1 MANVKVAVRVR
12 PLSKRERA
20 EGGQVIVEVDD
31 KVAKVRNIKVDSRL
45 DSSWDTREKTVAF
58 SFDYCYW
65 SVDPEDPKY
74 ASQEMVFQDLG
85 TSVLSGAFRGY
96 NICLFA
102 YGQTGSGKTYTMM
115 GTPASIGLTPRICE
129 GLFSRK
135 NDYSDQMASCRVKVS
150 FLEIYNERVR
160 DLLKQSDRKKPYT
173 LRVREH
179 PETGPYVQGLTQ
191 HLVTDYK
198 QVVKL
203 LEEGIAKRITA
214 ATHIHNASSR
224 SHAIF
229 TIHYTQAILENNL
242 PSEIA
247 SKINLVDLAG
257 SERADPS
264 YCKDR
269 ITEGANINKSLVT
282 LGIVISTLAQNSQM
296 FSSCQSINSI
306 TSEGE
311 SSHVDSPP
319 SGSSSGSRRPAYI
332 PYRDSILTWLLKDS
346 LGGNSKTIMIATISP
361 ASSSYNETMSTLRYA
376 ANAKNI
382 INKPRVN
389 EDANVKLIREL
400 REEIDRLKTMLMSFE
415 LRNSSPSWSDD
426 RDGNLTELV
435 LQNEMKIEQ
444 LTKDWTSKWTDRKA
458 IMEEYSVDIN
468 KEKAGVTI
476 DSNLPHLMAMDDDIL
491 STGVVLYHLRE
502 GTTKIGRSD
511 SDQDQDIV
519 LQGQWIERNH
529 CLIENHSGVVTLRP
543 VPGARCSV
551 NGSEVS
557 GSCRLSQGALI
568 VLGKSHKFRFNH
580 PAEAAILRLR
590 RSINET
596 PPTLGCG
603 ALDWLNLDG
612 SCINSPH
619 YILSSLYNQKCRNC
633 GENKCSLEPS
643 REIDAVHE
651 EYKQKLRDQEA
662 FHRKQIQRQQLY
674 VEDLKQQILRGQIK
688 AEREL
693 ENDQALINQQIQEN
707 QQWLINEN
715 KRLAALQQQQR
726 EFAVQTEPTLCAE
739 AEVQSTSGLET
750 CLSLLQQNKKRLVQL
765 ELLQRYSLK
774 KAERNIRRKK
784 VKFRLERIVK
794 KQKLLE
800 AKQNLEQLEASC
812 WLSEECVKHSQVPS
826 DNIAVQSSLDHHL
839 QKSEKSLGLSSL
851 QHRHLF
857 CNPYLPQVPSCF
869 SKRESVST
877 LSTSANID
885 QYCKG
890 STKGRFSPVEYLY
903 RSGED
908 ISGSDDHNDE
918 KGVSFSVQRQ
928 LTEKQKSSSIENKEG
943 AEKDSNDSAI
953 MAYIN
958 KHYKKIEKLDD
969 SPGQPGSQNQT
980 SKGSSPDLFKEKDE
994 PKTFITGRRLTKSKV
1009 LGDLSQPAS
1018 SNVAQNRAQVS
1029 NKKIRMDINGKGHR
1043 SSPENFPKQIKRTVY
1058 GNPPSVHRN
1067 QTVKNW
1073 KREANSALPSDEKSL
1088 VEQKEFLMA
1097 ATSVGNL
1104 TKMSSQT
1111 PLSYV
1116 EKKWHSAEMLS
1127 AGVSKTATDV
1137 LGNWQEDDENEIS
1150 DTDSSYSVDSLSCA
1164 YAKAFPEK
1172 LKLEDFDR
1180 NKCPAN
1186 PEDSE
1191 SDDSQMSQDSLI
1203 EKENKAKKQNASQ
1216 FHKLKDHHE
1225 PAKLYKSRTE
1235 NHISSLVVSYA
1246 SRRRLGKTERSFS
1259 LDSLADG
1266 EEMPAEDLVEES
1278 KSDSSDE
1285 MPAEI
1290 FWKLQT
1296 PKLPAIQTEE
1306 DCESKTCDR
1315 DTEGTNLKL
1324 SSSFYLNTKPQ
1335 TASSNACKQLL
1346 KRTKVP
1352 FIEQERS
1359 HERRL
1364 YYTSGNP
1371 LPTNDAWSSCDS
1383 KVDISSPRIT
1393 ASSSHENLEFQ
1404 DAHMCSLSKPELWL
1418 KKDDLK
1424 QSAAEVS
1431 FVSGSQQIHSI
1442 RHSPHRVNQIN
1453 SVFSSDTW
1461 EVPLPETTTVSRTS
1475 ESRWANS
1482 NEDSSLECQNV
1493 MSSFVS
1499 SVGPNSS
1506 FVPTSA
1512 EHDYYEHSRS
1522 HHPEQE
1528 QLGELST
1535 YRSATECAE
1544 TFSCLESTSTADCL
1558 SLVSEKEEN
1567 SLPTT
1572 HPELPKEHTLKKPPF
1587 ISVLPVQIVEQRNGC
1602 VDADL
1607 EEDLLRT
1614 FSKDELDND
1623 YNNLMAK
1630 SSGTDTGSGNAS
1642 VSASA
1647 AECSVGLAHNTTS
1660 TQTSAVKHI
1669 QFGNCGQLFPVQK
1682 IPTGCDEGFFLSDLT
1697 NKNCSLVSSYKLQ
1710 ILAGQ
1715 GEESADTEEFPRS
1728 GESNLETMQ
1737 ETDHEQIPKEVTA
1750 ETDFSSQK
1758 TTYQCHPL
1766 VVASATPIEMSQ
1778 KETICMEIS
1787 TDSLADVVPEVPP
1800 FRDHEDYRS
1809 KDEDLSSLNHYEFK
1823 QKSDSKDYSPECSL
1837 VDSQANSLSQQIS
1850 ENSTLCTD
1858 NIREESS
1865 ESKEHNLLNSQAVVQ
1880 KEFSSKYKNL
1890 VVNEVNYFLLNVNGK
1905 NTKSSPAAICENT
1918 NDFLPESNS
1927 SLFYKVSAKANLFQ
1941 SASETENYDKL
1952 LKHVTRVE
1960 GDCDATSNPT
1970 VESSVTESC
1979 SDVRSGCLCPTCSSK
1994 STGQNN
2000 TAHKTTDISAEFDAP
2015 VLLETET
2022 QNKSLLA
2029 SREEKE
2035 VFFESDCPEDIVHV
2049 EHDANSELGRVFECN
2064 TNASAAI
2071 SPESSYRKKES
2082 KFFKNTETDTEEAM
2096 AHYQNTGTAR
2106 DEEIKKSINNGS
2118 NLEKSALEIKS
2129 RHTESLPDRSVA
2141 QVQSVAE
2148 DRSGKDFKD
2157 ISLTQ
2162 NPKKLTDT
2170 TVCEVHCEFN
2180 TNPCLTHEEVDK
2192 DELQKTGT
2200 GAEHTQESKA
2210 LASFCQKEKSE
2221 KIEIGTYSAELSVA
2235 PKTTPSAV
2243 SSHTTGTNQNTLGFL
2258 DTCKGLLQMNGTTE
2272 NIAETEL
2279 IPKRQGNISAKLDNE
2294 GQINSDHLIEHCV
2307 PNCLPQEDKVN
2318 ECEVTG
2324 SEEQNTMT
2332 STEELVLMRQE
2343 DICTDENV
2351 YFNEQSPVLH
2361 QMSCDRGDEEEILD
2375 QFKIPEMYL
2384 VASKVEP
2391 NTLLE
2396 DNLRYH
2402 YPSEM
2407 SEDGDSADSAT
2418 EIGNA
2423 VDACEYSVDDSVV
2436 IDQYRTEE
2444 RFSSLNRHTYMS
2456 CSVQSPEH
2464 GTSENLNV
2472 NIARKSS
2479 DICELDQLG
2488 SRLVEMAKVD
2498 KQKQIFVENTE
2509 EVELIFLQSLD
2520 ELFPENKGSYQM
2532 THDDSRLNEILRESQ
2547 WMSTSFSG
2555 NNEDISKQ
2563 QSPPSSLKCTEKNQ
2577 EVQDSPCQSVNEP
2590 LHLGGSDDSHLVQDV
2605 PTALKGCTQPSDSSL
2620 GTGAVLPYYETLMGT
2635 EISVGTS
2642 ATANKTGEDEHLP
2655 GQTQSKSAPLLQTR
2669 TMQQRQ
2675 EEESF
2680 VFKNGPDYALSA
2692 QPDNENSSSTPH
2704 SAGGLESGTVVLQ
2717 QRAKGSSFFLEK
2729 IDSYE
2734 DTIQDIKNSYE
2745 EHSMDLMVNKLLK
2758 DCFNSMEDTTQE
2770 VKNTIVPDSLALDTS
2785 NLLSSS
2791 KKEVMEGIG
2800 VGKTHSSLENSTQNV
2815 LQNINTTQKIPHL
2828 GGSSLHDEKTFLRA
2842 SSPTVHSNCENAE
2855 FPDVAGYHHEPTENQ
2870 EHEASE
2876 ECCVDQSSNTV
2887 SEKASEHPHYRK
2899 DFLNYNKN
2907 LGTSEC
2913 SPSLLNCPASSADS
2927 LIVSNGDKG
2936 KNDTVL
2942 SEETKYF
2949 ESESTDL
2956 SVSITFPGISQ
2967 KGDEKE
2973 NSAVA
2978 EATYDQSNKLPEKVA
2993 GTELKEKIV
3002 QGYFQNCGEDRIKE
3016 DKIHE
3021 FSEHCSNTDSVTV
3034 PESHLLTFQSQGRT
3048 GHNDSKSLPSHSA
3061 EDTPPEIP
3069 FQSSKNFSTFNTSSL
3084 LGDSKSLVFSQL
3096 EDSLPDSCLTEK
3108 VSCNSADVC
3117 SVKEDFPQSF
3127 ARVNYSALTAFSEF
3141 PLTADIGRGE
3151 TSTYD
3156 TSHSNILKRSPFVV
3170 LQIQDTQSDK
3180 AVVFDEPVCA
3190 SGSIL
3195 LSLAKENR
3203 HCPVSDIDC
3212 TSYKNS
3218 AVHGDPACGSN
3229 SKKLDS
3235 DTKID
3240 QHHWDKVLPQ
3250 EACNK
3255 HIEKIP
3261 NDNSLLLPSLP
3272 LWDSRKGILIKE
3284 GPMRNTLKR
3293 STEELH
3299 LNIEAEHF
3307 AAKTEQRKTLGR
3319 EPAEKQT
3326 NVSSK
3331 SPNELTGSEVAVL
3344 ENLYP
3349 RDVQVD
3355 PEYTCN
3361 SFSPAYPSYRS
3372 PDARQLY
3379 PTVLGFER
3387 NPADL
3392 QDNCQYV
3399 PADEQTEQ
3407 VPDRTNAD
3415 SRKEILLCKNNICSN
3430 ACSTMGDTI
3439 MRNNTLK
3446 SEILNFSVK
3455 NNETTS
3461 LKFLPENCD
3470 LTPQESKLMKFRSK
3484 RSYST
3489 TRSTKGCK
3497 QSERRSYL
3505 QSHRV
3510 SAPAIAVFSDTEYTL
3525 EASSKADPLL
3535 YSTSKSLQDLN
3546 MSVEPPSPTEDDLYG
3561 IERFSKQESKNFLKV
3576 KSKPRFRQKLPQTKK
3591 FANCDGRNLQNFA
3604 ARSQSSQSLKDCT
3617 SQSPSSLLP
3626 TAHSSVFAEANVH
3639 SKSSSVAQ
3647 CSEGKG
3653 EEVGYQREM
3662 DLFLQDNKDA
3672 MHFRSSDINPY
3683 IHPWQQDGASKIGW
3697 KQYVFGSA
3705 SDVSCNQIPLNME
3718 NRKVMRCSSV
3728 DNGLNSQ
3735 NSPFRSHLSSYAT
3748 AKVLSSTL
3756 SSIEGLQEWDS
3767 VRQDFQS
3774 TYSSDSTK
3782 QYSNLSS
3789 ETLETNSENNTAEL
3803 ENPPAQPRNSSMQ
3816 VDEIVLLYP
3825 SESENPPK
3833 KPPGTTCEQGTQTA
3847 ATGRYKRQRR
3857 HQRSY
3862 TDVSAKREETNRD
3875 LFHQPSSWTSMQN
3888 LSMHLSQLLQNTSEL
3903 LGNLSQQSIID
3914 NEQNAKINQ
3923 KGTEGTVKAIRSD
3936 SCTQTTADVGTQT
3949 EILEKPQSKHE
3960 EKQLEAKMEKE
3971 LRAAQ
3976 AVNVDWK
3983 EIGADTVGEIPKR
3996 KEETPSLEERT
4007 QERTGIKSL
4016 GNSDFHD
4023 SLDSI
4028 LEDSFMHLPHLRK
4041 ISTPISHFQRMSLN
4055 AQQNTAFASTRVS
4068 PLTSSLP
4075 SSGQDSSSC
4084 TVVSSPTN
4092 STSQSPT
4099 SYTQDKRSVNE
4110 TETPAERKFWYKN
4123 TLLVDRAS
4131 SPILTLSASPSSQA
4145 ALSKSVC
4152 PIKEPLGFSS
4162 VASSPLHTQRKLRA
4176 GPQFSMQHHVDNF
4189 SQTETDSESSTSR
4202 EHKSIRKKSGT
4213 FSDKKAAKELSGQDG
4228 SADLEQQHKLRVDT
4242 HTTICAERL
4251 YHSSS
4256 LLEVSGHSEIVTG
4269 DARDQGS
4276 VARSLHCMYVTRAG
4290 RGSSGGIRNEKYAEN
4305 SDTAL
4310 IHNYPSPN
4318 ADLFF
4323 NQKISA
4329 TCSSKTNAGT
4339 SSEPLVEASSLQFHD
4354 FFWKNENSRPPPLS
4368 DVSDVQTSFRDES
4381 TDSVT
4386 GSECDTEIPLS
4397 KNTAFAKPYR
4407 PRSYSLRDLPIH
4419 NKFSNWCGVKSSPPP
4434 LLLGLS
4440 GSMTDLR
4447 SQAEKKPRSTRST
4460 EIEGNYQSCDSRS
4473 REIKRLQRDRA
4484 QIMSGIHLDLHQHPL
4499 TVELTEAKLNYGI
4512 GETDALLRVLQGGTA
4527 DEPGAI
4533 PVKQQLYERHMRA
4546 IETLR
4551 KERVKRLQRY
4561 QRSRS
4566 LSPQKHLSLS
4576 QTLDA
4581 SQRDPDLPSRRRE
4594 YLQQLRRDVVEN
4606 TRVQEPKRRSLQHPS
4621 DIELLLRDYQKARE
4635 ETKTEIARAREKLR
4649 ERAEQEKR
4657 RIREQILSQVQKE
4670 EARLKT
4676 LASTS
4681 TLCTDSSLSLSSGPT
4696 SGYNSSNTATYT
4708 ASNFSSQEGQVSS
4721 GNTLLPRDIRGRS
4734 AVRNSQLYTP
4744 EQLHKD
4750 STFEASS
4757 IQLPLP
4763 SSSTSCRFTHGLT
4776 ISVNSSS
4783 TKGYQDLSKHI
4794 LANAT
4799 TEVMAACSHNL
4810 RNFYMCQA
4818 AAGWKYQCTEKE
4830 VQVYYKVF
4838 PSATR
4843 HGFLGAGVI
4852 ERPLPH
4858 VWGLVRDPGK
4868 RHLYDSSI
4876 NTARI
4881 HKKVTSHIHLEAS
4894 SIQLPLPSSST
4905 SCRFTHGLT
4914 ISVNSSSTKGYQDLS
4929 KHILANAT
4937 TEVMAAC
4944 SHNLRNFYTCQ
4955 AAAGWKYQCTEKEVQ
4970 VYYKVFPSATRHGF
4984 LGAGVIERP
4993 LPHVW
4998 GLVRD
5003 PGKRHLY
5010 DSSINTARIH
5020 KKVTSHIHLVYLVT
5034 DTSLCYL
5041 KQPRDF
5047 CCITVEAKEENLSV
5061 LAIQSVYDASM
5072 PHPCKEAVRGE
5083 ILPSAWILEPD
5094 IVNGREVTRVI
5105 YMAQVDLGAPAI
5117 PARLL
5122 SSMVKRQPLVIA
5134 RLAHLLTA

>member
-1 MANVKVAVRVR
+1 
-12 PLSKRERA
+12 RERA
-20 EGGQVIVEVDD
+20 EGGRVIVEVDD
-31 KVAKVRNIKVDSRL
+31 KVAKVRNIKVDS
-45 DSSWDTREKTVAF
+45 SWDSREKTVSF

-135 NDYSDQMASCRVKVS
+135 DDYSDQMASCRVKVS

-296 FSSCQSINSI
+296 FSSCQSISSI
-306 TSEGE
+306 PSEGE
-311 SSHVDSPP
+311 SGGVDGPP
-319 SGSSSGSRRPAYI
+319 SGGSGGRRPAYI

-400 REEIDRLKTMLMSFE
+400 REEIDRLKAMLMSFE

-426 RDGNLTELV
+426 RDGNLTERV

-529 CLIENHSGVVTLRP
+529 CLIENQGGIVTLRP

-557 GSCRLSQGALI
+557 GSCRLSQGALV

-596 PPTLGCG
+596 PPTLSCG

-619 YILSSLYNQKCRNC
+619 YILSSLYK
-633 GENKCSLEPS
+633 KPI

-688 AEREL
+688 AEQEL

-726 EFAVQTEPTLCAE
+726 EFAVQTESTLCAE
-739 AEVQSTSGLET
+739 AEVQSIPGLET

-774 KAERNIRRKK
+774 KAERSIRRKK

-812 WLSEECVKHSQVPS
+812 WLSEECVKQPQALS
-826 DNIAVQSSLDHHL
+826 DNIAVWSSLDHHL
-839 QKSEKSLGLSSL
+839 QKRQKSLGSSSS

-857 CNPYLPQVPSCF
+857 CDSYLPQVP
-869 SKRESVST
+869 RVL
-877 LSTSANID
+877 LSTSPNTD
-885 QYCKG
+885 QHCKG
-890 STKGRFSPVEYLY
+890 GTTGRLSPVEYLY
-903 RSGED
+903 RSGKD
-908 ISGSDDHNDE
+908 ISGSDDLNDE
-918 KGVSFSVQRQ
+918 KGISFSIQRQ
-928 LTEKQKSSSIENKEG
+928 LTEKNKTSSIENKKG

-958 KHYKKIEKLDD
+958 KKYKKIEKLDD
-969 SPGQPGSQNQT
+969 SPGQAGSQNQT
-980 SKGSSPDLFKEKDE
+980 SKGSSPDLFIEKDE
-994 PKTFITGRRLTKSKV
+994 PKTFITGRRMTKSKV

-1018 SNVAQNRAQVS
+1018 SNVAQNR
-1029 NKKIRMDINGKGHR
+1029 
-1043 SSPENFPKQIKRTVY
+1043 ENFPKQMKKTVY
-1058 GNPPSVHRN
+1058 GNPPSLHLN

-1073 KREANSALPSDEKSL
+1073 KREENSVLPSHEKSS

-1104 TKMSSQT
+1104 TKMNSQT

-1116 EKKWHSAEMLS
+1116 EKKWHSAEILS

-1164 YAKAFPEK
+1164 YAKALPDK

-1180 NKCPAN
+1180 NKCLAN

-1203 EKENKAKKQNASQ
+1203 EKENKAKKRNTSQ
-1216 FHKLKDHHE
+1216 FHKLKAHHE
-1225 PAKLYKSRTE
+1225 PAKLFKSRTE
-1235 NHISSLVVSYA
+1235 NHISSLVTSYA
-1246 SRRRLGKTERSFS
+1246 SHRRLGKAERSFS

-1266 EEMPAEDLVEES
+1266 EEMPVEDLVEES

-1285 MPAEI
+1285 VPAEI

-1296 PKLPAIQTEE
+1296 PKLPATQIEE
-1306 DCESKTCDR
+1306 DHESKTCDR
-1315 DTEGTNLKL
+1315 DTEGTNCDVKL

-1346 KRTKVP
+1346 KGAKVS
-1352 FIEQERS
+1352 FVEQERS
-1359 HERRL
+1359 LDRRL
-1364 YYTSGNP
+1364 YYASGNP
-1371 LPTNDAWSSCDS
+1371 LLADDAWSSCDS
-1383 KVDISSPRIT
+1383 KVDTSNPRIT

-1404 DAHMCSLSKPELWL
+1404 DAHLCSLSKPELWL

-1431 FVSGSQQIHSI
+1431 FVSGSKQIHSI
-1442 RHSPHRVNQIN
+1442 THSPHLVNQIN
-1453 SVFSSDTW
+1453 SVFSSDTL
-1461 EVPLPETTTVSRTS
+1461 EVPLPETTTASGTS
-1475 ESRWANS
+1475 ENGSLNKVFKGWTNS
-1482 NEDSSLECQNV
+1482 NENSSLESQNV

-1499 SVGPNSS
+1499 SVGSSSS

-1512 EHDYYEHSRS
+1512 DHDYHEHSRS
-1522 HHPEQE
+1522 QHPEQE

-1535 YRSATECAE
+1535 YRSATECAG
-1544 TFSCLESTSTADCL
+1544 TFSCLESSSTADCL
-1558 SLVSEKEEN
+1558 SLVSKKEES

-1572 HPELPKEHTLKKPPF
+1572 HPELPKNHTLKKTPF

-1607 EEDLLRT
+1607 EDDLVRS

-1623 YNNLMAK
+1623 YNNLMTK
-1630 SSGTDTGSGNAS
+1630 SSVTDSSSGSAS
-1642 VSASA
+1642 VSAPA
-1647 AECSVGLAHNTTS
+1647 AECSMGLAHNMAS

-1682 IPTGCDEGFFLSDLT
+1682 IPTCCDEGFFLSDL

-1710 ILAGQ
+1710 TVAGQ
-1715 GEESADTEEFPRS
+1715 GAESADTEELPRS

-1737 ETDHEQIPKEVTA
+1737 ETDHEQTPAEVTA

-1766 VVASATPIEMSQ
+1766 VVAVSASYDQSATPIEMPQ
-1778 KETICMEIS
+1778 KERICMEIS
-1787 TDSLADVVPEVPP
+1787 TDSLADIVPEVPS
-1800 FRDHEDYRS
+1800 FSDHEEYVS
-1809 KDEDLSSLNHYEFK
+1809 KDEGLSSLNHYEFK
-1823 QKSDSKDYSPECSL
+1823 CKPDSKDYSPDCALADNQTSC
-1837 VDSQANSLSQQIS
+1837 LSQQIS
-1850 ENSTLCTD
+1850 ENYTLCTD
-1858 NIREESS
+1858 NIREVSRK
-1865 ESKEHNLLNSQAVVQ
+1865 SKEHNVLNSQAVVQ
-1880 KEFSSKYKNL
+1880 KEFSPKYKTPA
-1890 VVNEVNYFLLNVNGK
+1890 VNEVGYFLLNVNGK
-1905 NTKSSPAAICENT
+1905 NTESFPAAICENI

-1927 SLFYKVSAKANLFQ
+1927 SLFYKVSTKGNIFQ

-1952 LKHVTRVE
+1952 LQHVTVVK
-1960 GDCDATSNPT
+1960 GDCDATSNLT
-1970 VESSVTESC
+1970 VEVSVTESC
-1979 SDVRSGCLCPTCSSK
+1979 SDAHSGCLCPTCSSK
-1994 STGQNN
+1994 STGQKN
-2000 TAHKTTDISAEFDAP
+2000 TTHKMTDISAEFNASI
-2015 VLLETET
+2015 LLESET
-2022 QNKSLLA
+2022 HNKSLIE

-2035 VFFESDCPEDIVHV
+2035 AFFESDCPEDIIRV
-2049 EHDANSELGRVFECN
+2049 EHDANTELGRVFECN

-2071 SPESSYRKKES
+2071 SQEDSSYENKES
-2082 KFFKNTETDTEEAM
+2082 KFFRNKEMDTEEAM
-2096 AHYQNTGTAR
+2096 APYQNTGTAR
-2106 DEEIKKSINNGS
+2106 DEEIIKQINNTSLSEYRDSQDSSYENKESKFFRNKEMDTEEAMAPYQNTGTARDEEIIKQINNTS
-2118 NLEKSALEIKS
+2118 NLEKSALEKCIKS
-2129 RHTESLPDRSVA
+2129 RHTESLPDRPPA
-2141 QVQSVAE
+2141 QVQSVSE

-2162 NPKKLTDT
+2162 NPKKPTDMAA
-2170 TVCEVHCEFN
+2170 CEVLCEFN
-2180 TNPCLTHEEVDK
+2180 TNLCLTHEEVDK
-2192 DELQKTGT
+2192 DELQEAGT

-2210 LASFCQKEKSE
+2210 LEHSGSQLETSNFGQKEKSE
-2221 KIEIGTYSAELSVA
+2221 KIEAGIYSTELSVA
-2235 PKTTPSAV
+2235 PKTTPSPV
-2243 SSHTTGTNQNTLGFL
+2243 CSHTT
-2258 DTCKGLLQMNGTTE
+2258 
-2272 NIAETEL
+2272 
-2279 IPKRQGNISAKLDNE
+2279 AKLENE
-2294 GQINSDHLIEHCV
+2294 GQINSNNLIEHCI
-2307 PNCLPQEDKVN
+2307 PNCLPQEGKVN

-2324 SEEQNTMT
+2324 SEEQITMT
-2332 STEELVLMRQE
+2332 NTEELVIMRQE
-2343 DICTDENV
+2343 DLCT
-2351 YFNEQSPVLH
+2351 
-2361 QMSCDRGDEEEILD
+2361 
-2375 QFKIPEMYL
+2375 
-2384 VASKVEP
+2384 
-2391 NTLLE
+2391 E
-2396 DNLRYH
+2396 DDSRCH
-2402 YPSEM
+2402 DPSEM
-2407 SEDGDSADSAT
+2407 SEDGDSVDSAT
-2418 EIGNA
+2418 EIGN
-2423 VDACEYSVDDSVV
+2423 VDACEYSVDDNAG
-2436 IDQYRTEE
+2436 IDQYRTEQK
-2444 RFSSLNRHTYMS
+2444 FTSVGRHRYMS
-2456 CSVQSPEH
+2456 CSVQSLEH
-2464 GTSENLNV
+2464 STSENLNV
-2472 NIARKSS
+2472 GINRKSS
-2479 DICELDQLG
+2479 DICELDQVG
-2488 SRLVEMAKVD
+2488 SRAEEEKVQLLKLVEMAKAD

-2509 EVELIFLQSLD
+2509 EEIMKTLASNKIHQHHRTVQKKNKNCKTPHASLPIC
-2520 ELFPENKGSYQM
+2520 LY
-2532 THDDSRLNEILRESQ
+2532 ILE
-2547 WMSTSFSG
+2547 
-2555 NNEDISKQ
+2555 E
-2563 QSPPSSLKCTEKNQ
+2563 
-2577 EVQDSPCQSVNEP
+2577 
-2590 LHLGGSDDSHLVQDV
+2590 DV
-2605 PTALKGCTQPSDSSL
+2605 PTALKGCTKPSNSNL
-2620 GTGAVLPYYETLMGT
+2620 GTGAVLPYYKTLMES
-2635 EISVGTS
+2635 EIGVDTSV
-2642 ATANKTGEDEHLP
+2642 TASKIEDEHLP
-2655 GQTQSKSAPLLQTR
+2655 GKTQSRSVALLQTR

-2675 EEESF
+2675 EEESS
-2680 VFKNGPDYALSA
+2680 VFKNGPDYPISV
-2692 QPDNENSSSTPH
+2692 QPVNENSSFTPY
-2704 SAGGLESGTVVLQ
+2704 SAGGLESGTLVLQ
-2717 QRAKGSSFFLEK
+2717 QRAEGSSFSLEK
-2729 IDSYE
+2729 LDSSE
-2734 DTIQDIKNSYE
+2734 DIIQDTNNAYE

-2758 DCFNSMEDTTQE
+2758 DCLNSIENTAQE
-2770 VKNTIVPDSLALDTS
+2770 VKDAVVPDSLALDTL

-2791 KKEVMEGIG
+2791 EKEEIDSALSEGLD
-2800 VGKTHSSLENSTQNV
+2800 KSSKEN
-2815 LQNINTTQKIPHL
+2815 
-2828 GGSSLHDEKTFLRA
+2828 
-2842 SSPTVHSNCENAE
+2842 
-2855 FPDVAGYHHEPTENQ
+2855 
-2870 EHEASE
+2870 
-2876 ECCVDQSSNTV
+2876 
-2887 SEKASEHPHYRK
+2887 PHY
-2899 DFLNYNKN
+2899 
-2907 LGTSEC
+2907 S
-2913 SPSLLNCPASSADS
+2913 S

-2936 KNDTVL
+2936 KNGIVL

-2956 SVSITFPGISQ
+2956 NVSATFPGVSQ
-2967 KGDEKE
+2967 KGDGKE
-2973 NSAVA
+2973 NNSAVA
-2978 EATYDQSNKLPEKVA
+2978 EATYAQSNKLPEKVV

-3002 QGYFQNCGEDRIKE
+3002 QGYFQNCGDTKE

-3021 FSEHCSNTDSVTV
+3021 FSEHCSNTNSVTI
-3034 PESHLLTFQSQGRT
+3034 PESGLLTFQSQGQT
-3048 GHNDSKSLPSHSA
+3048 GQDQSKAPPSHSA
-3061 EDTPPEIP
+3061 EDTPPGTA
-3069 FQSSKNFSTFNTSSL
+3069 FQSSKSFGTFNTSSL
-3084 LGDSKSLVFSQL
+3084 LGDSESPVFSQL
-3096 EDSLPDSCLTEK
+3096 EDSLQDSCLTEK
-3108 VSCNSADVC
+3108 ASCNSADVC
-3117 SVKEDFPQSF
+3117 SVKEGHLPQSF
-3127 ARVNYSALTAFSEF
+3127 ARVNYPALTAFSEF
-3141 PLTADIGRGE
+3141 PLTADIGHGE
-3151 TSTYD
+3151 ISTCD
-3156 TSHSNILKRSPFVV
+3156 TSHSNILKQSPFAV

-3203 HCPVSDIDC
+3203 HFPMSDINC
-3212 TSYKNS
+3212 ISYENS
-3218 AVHGDPACGSN
+3218 ALDEGAAYGSN
-3229 SKKLDS
+3229 SKKPYS

-3240 QHHWDKVLPQ
+3240 QHHWDKVPPQ
-3250 EACNK
+3250 DACNK
-3255 HIEKIP
+3255 HIQKIP
-3261 NDNSLLLPSLP
+3261 NDDSLFLPSLP
-3272 LWDSRKGILIKE
+3272 FWDTRRAIPIKE
-3284 GPMRNTLKR
+3284 GQMRNILNESK
-3293 STEELH
+3293 EELH
-3299 LNIEAEHF
+3299 SNIEAEHF
-3307 AAKTEQRKTLGR
+3307 TIKTEQRKTLSR
-3319 EPAEKQT
+3319 EPAEKQ
-3326 NVSSK
+3326 
-3331 SPNELTGSEVAVL
+3331 P
-3344 ENLYP
+3344 YH
-3349 RDVQVD
+3349 
-3355 PEYTCN
+3355 
-3361 SFSPAYPSYRS
+3361 
-3372 PDARQLY
+3372 
-3379 PTVLGFER
+3379 TVLGFER

-3399 PADEQTEQ
+3399 PAGEQIEQ
-3407 VPDRTNAD
+3407 VPDRTYTGG
-3415 SRKEILLCKNNICSN
+3415 RKEILLCKNNSCPSIDSPAADAGTDTCS
-3430 ACSTMGDTI
+3430 AMGDTI

-3446 SEILNFSVK
+3446 SGGLNFSVK
-3455 NNETTS
+3455 SNETTS
-3461 LKFLPENCD
+3461 IKFLPENHD
-3470 LTPQESKLMKFRSK
+3470 STSQESKFM
-3484 RSYST
+3484 
-3489 TRSTKGCK
+3489 
-3497 QSERRSYL
+3497 

-3525 EASSKADPLL
+3525 EASSKADPVL
-3535 YSTSKSLQDLN
+3535 YSASKSLQDLN
-3546 MSVEPPSPTEDDLYG
+3546 MSVEPPSPTEDDFYG
-3561 IERFSKQESKNFLKV
+3561 IERFSKQESKDFLQV
-3576 KSKPRFRQKLPQTKK
+3576 KSKPRFQQKKAQTKK
-3591 FANCDGRNLQNFA
+3591 LASCDPKNLQNFA
-3604 ARSQSSQSLKDCT
+3604 ARSQSIQSLKDCT
-3617 SQSPSSLLP
+3617 SQSPSPSLP
-3626 TAHSSVFAEANVH
+3626 TACSTVCAEANVH

-3653 EEVGYQREM
+3653 EEAGYRTES
-3662 DLFLQDNKDA
+3662 DLFLQDNKDV

-3683 IHPWQQDGASKIGW
+3683 IHPWQQDGACKIGW

-3705 SDVSCNQIPLNME
+3705 SDVSSNQIPLNME

-3774 TYSSDSTK
+3774 ACSSDSTK
-3782 QYSNLSS
+3782 QYSNISS

-3803 ENPPAQPRNSSMQ
+3803 ENPSAQPGNSSMQ

-3825 SESENPPK
+3825 SESEKSSK
-3833 KPPGTTCEQGTQTA
+3833 KPPGITCEQGTQTA
-3847 ATGRYKRQRR
+3847 TTGRYKRQRR

-3862 TDVSAKREETNRD
+3862 TDVSAKKEETNRD
-3875 LFHQPSSWTSMQN
+3875 LFHQPSSWTSVQN

-3914 NEQNAKINQ
+3914 NETNAKINQ
-3923 KGTEGTVKAIRSD
+3923 KGTEGAVKAIRSD

-3960 EKQLEAKMEKE
+3960 EKQI
-3971 LRAAQ
+3971 
-3976 AVNVDWK
+3976 VNVDWK
-3983 EIGADTVGEIPKR
+3983 GIGADTVGEIPKR
-3996 KEETPSLEERT
+3996 KEETSSLEERT
-4007 QERTGIKSL
+4007 QEQTGMKNL

-4028 LEDSFMHLPHLRK
+4028 LEDSFMHLPCLLK
-4041 ISTPISHFQRMSLN
+4041 TSTPTLLSQKTSLN
-4055 AQQNTAFASTRVS
+4055 AQQNIAFAGTRAS

-4075 SSGQDSSSC
+4075 SSGQDGSSC

-4131 SPILTLSASPSSQA
+4131 SPILTLSASPSSQIA
-4145 ALSKSVC
+4145 FSKSVC
-4152 PIKEPLGFSS
+4152 PNKEPLGYSS

-4176 GPQFSMQHHVDNF
+4176 GPQFSMQHHVDSF

-4202 EHKSIRKKSGT
+4202 EHKSIRKKPGT
-4213 FSDKKAAKELSGQDG
+4213 FSDKKAAKEPLGQDG
-4228 SADLEQQHKLRVDT
+4228 SKGLEQQHSLRVDT

-4256 LLEVSGHSEIVTG
+4256 MLEVSGHSAVVTG
-4269 DARDQGS
+4269 DVRDQGS
-4276 VARSLHCMYVTRAG
+4276 VAHSLHCMYVTRGG
-4290 RGSSGGIRNEKYAEN
+4290 RGSSG
-4305 SDTAL
+4305 
-4310 IHNYPSPN
+4310 
-4318 ADLFF
+4318 
-4323 NQKISA
+4323 
-4329 TCSSKTNAGT
+4329 KTNAGT

-4354 FFWKNENSRPPPLS
+4354 FFWKNENSCPPPVS
-4368 DVSDVQTSFRDES
+4368 DASDVQTSFREDS

-4397 KNTAFAKPYR
+4397 RNTTPAKPHR

-4440 GSMTDLR
+4440 GSVTDLR
-4447 SQAEKKPRSTRST
+4447 SQAEKKPRSSRST
-4460 EIEGNYQSCDSRS
+4460 EME
-4473 REIKRLQRDRA
+4473 ERA
-4484 QIMSGIHLDLHQHPL
+4484 QIMSSIHLDLHQHPL

-4512 GETDALLRVLQGGTA
+4512 GETDALLRVLQRGAA

-4533 PVKQQLYERHMRA
+4533 PVKQQLYERHMRT

-4581 SQRDPDLPSRRRE
+4581 SQRDLDLPSRRRE
-4594 YLQQLRRDVVEN
+4594 YLQKLRRDVVEN
-4606 TRVQEPKRRSLQHPS
+4606 TRVQEPKRRSVQHPS
-4621 DIELLLRDYQKARE
+4621 DIELLLRDYQRARE
-4635 ETKTEIARAREKLR
+4635 ETKTEIARARDKLR

-4657 RIREQILSQVQKE
+4657 RIREQIFSQLQKE

-4708 ASNFSSQEGQVSS
+4708 FVFPTSNGRSHFCTFLNQVSS
-4721 GNTLLPRDIRGRS
+4721 GNTLVSRDARGRS
-4734 AVRNSQLYTP
+4734 AVRNSQLFTL
-4744 EQLHKD
+4744 EQLHKA
-4750 STFEASS
+4750 STG
-4757 IQLPLP
+4757 
-4763 SSSTSCRFTHGLT
+4763 TSCRFTHGLT

-4810 RNFYMCQA
+4810 RN
-4818 AAGWKYQCTEKE
+4818 
-4830 VQVYYKVF
+4830 
-4838 PSATR
+4838 
-4843 HGFLGAGVI
+4843 L
-4852 ERPLPH
+4852 
-4858 VWGLVRDPGK
+4858 
-4868 RHLYDSSI
+4868 
-4876 NTARI
+4876 
-4881 HKKVTSHIHLEAS
+4881 
-4894 SIQLPLPSSST
+4894 
-4905 SCRFTHGLT
+4905 
-4914 ISVNSSSTKGYQDLS
+4914 
-4929 KHILANAT
+4929 
-4937 TEVMAAC
+4937 
-4944 SHNLRNFYTCQ
+4944 YTCQ
-4955 AAAGWKYQCTEKEVQ
+4955 AAAGWKYQCTEEEVQ
-4970 VYYKVFPSATRHGF
+4970 VYYKVFPSATKHGF

-4993 LPHVW
+4993 LPCVW

-5094 IVNGREVTRVI
+5094 IVNGREITRVI

-5122 SSMVKRQPLVIA
+5122 SSMAKRQPLVIA
-5134 RLAHLLTA
+5134 RLAHLLSA

>member
-20 EGGQVIVEVDD
+20 EGGRVIVEVDD

-45 DSSWDTREKTVAF
+45 DSSWDSREKTVAF

-96 NICLFA
+96 NICLLA

-135 NDYSDQMASCRVKVS
+135 DDYSDQMASCRVKVS

-296 FSSCQSINSI
+296 FSSCQSINTL

-319 SGSSSGSRRPAYI
+319 SGSSSGGTRRPAYI

-426 RDGNLTELV
+426 KDGNLTELV

-529 CLIENHSGVVTLRP
+529 CLIDNHCGIVTLRP
-543 VPGARCSV
+543 GPGARCSV
-551 NGSEVS
+551 NGCEVA
-557 GSCRLSQGALI
+557 GSCRLSQGALV

-596 PPTLGCG
+596 PPTMSYG

-619 YILSSLYNQKCRNC
+619 YILSSLYNKKCRNC
-633 GENKCSLEPS
+633 EENKCSLEP

-651 EYKQKLRDQEA
+651 EYKQKLRDQED
-662 FHRKQIQRQQLY
+662 FHRKQIQLQQLY

-739 AEVQSTSGLET
+739 AEVQSTTGLET

-812 WLSEECVKHSQVPS
+812 WLSEECVKQSQALS

-839 QKSEKSLGLSSL
+839 QKRQKLLGSSSL

-857 CNPYLPQVPSCF
+857 CDSYLAQVPSCF
-869 SKRESVST
+869 SKRESVSK
-877 LSTSANID
+877 LSTSPNVD

-890 STKGRFSPVEYLY
+890 STTERLSPVEYLY
-903 RSGED
+903 RSGKD
-908 ISGSDDHNDE
+908 ISGSDDLNDG
-918 KGVSFSVQRQ
+918 KGISFSVQRQ
-928 LTEKQKSSSIENKEG
+928 LTEKQKTSSIENKKG
-943 AEKDSNDSAI
+943 GEKYSNDSTI

-958 KHYKKIEKLDD
+958 KNCKKMEKLDD
-969 SPGQPGSQNQT
+969 SPGQAGSQNQT

-994 PKTFITGRRLTKSKV
+994 PKTFITGRRMTKSKV
-1009 LGDLSQPAS
+1009 LGDSSQPAS
-1018 SNVAQNRAQVS
+1018 SNVAQNKSQVS

-1043 SSPENFPKQIKRTVY
+1043 SSPENFPKQIKKTAY
-1058 GNPPSVHRN
+1058 GNPPSVHLN

-1073 KREANSALPSDEKSL
+1073 RREANSALPSHEKSS
-1088 VEQKEFLMA
+1088 VEEKEFLMA

-1104 TKMSSQT
+1104 TKMNSQT

-1127 AGVSKTATDV
+1127 AGVPKTATDM

-1180 NKCPAN
+1180 NKCLAN

-1203 EKENKAKKQNASQ
+1203 EKENKAKKQNTSQ
-1216 FHKLKDHHE
+1216 IHKLKAHHE

-1235 NHISSLVVSYA
+1235 NHISSLVTSYA
-1246 SRRRLGKTERSFS
+1246 SRRRLGKAERSFS

-1296 PKLPAIQTEE
+1296 PKLPAIQIEE
-1306 DCESKTCDR
+1306 NHESKTCNR
-1315 DTEGTNLKL
+1315 DTEGTNYDLKL
-1324 SSSFYLNTKPQ
+1324 SSSFYLNTNLQ
-1335 TASSNACKQLL
+1335 TASSNACKPLL
-1346 KRTKVP
+1346 KGTELSFV
-1352 FIEQERS
+1352 EQERS
-1359 HERRL
+1359 PERRL
-1364 YYTSGNP
+1364 YYASGNP
-1371 LPTNDAWSSCDS
+1371 LLTNDAWSSCDS
-1383 KVDISSPRIT
+1383 KIDISSPRIT

-1404 DAHMCSLSKPELWL
+1404 DAHLCSSSKPELWL

-1442 RHSPHRVNQIN
+1442 THTPHHVIQIN
-1453 SVFSSDTW
+1453 SVFSSDTL
-1461 EVPLPETTTVSRTS
+1461 EVPLPETTAIRTS
-1475 ESRWANS
+1475 ESGSLNKILKGWTNS
-1482 NEDSSLECQNV
+1482 NENSSLESPNIKF
-1493 MSSFVS
+1493 SFAS
-1499 SVGPNSS
+1499 SVGPSSS
-1506 FVPTSA
+1506 FIPSSA

-1528 QLGELST
+1528 QLGQLST
-1535 YRSATECAE
+1535 YRPPTECAQ

-1558 SLVSEKEEN
+1558 SPVSKKEEN
-1567 SLPTT
+1567 SVT
-1572 HPELPKEHTLKKPPF
+1572 ELP
-1587 ISVLPVQIVEQRNGC
+1587 VQRNGC
-1602 VDADL
+1602 VDTDL
-1607 EEDLLRT
+1607 EDDLFQT

-1623 YNNLMAK
+1623 YNNLMTK
-1630 SSGTDTGSGNAS
+1630 SSVTDSGSGNAP
-1642 VSASA
+1642 VSEPA
-1647 AECSVGLAHNTTS
+1647 AECSMGLARDMTS

-1669 QFGNCGQLFPVQK
+1669 QFGNCRQLFSVQK
-1682 IPTGCDEGFFLSDLT
+1682 IPTCCDEGFFLSDLT
-1697 NKNCSLVSSYKLQ
+1697 NKSCSLVSSYKLQ
-1710 ILAGQ
+1710 MLAEHGA
-1715 GEESADTEEFPRS
+1715 ESADTEEPPRS
-1728 GESNLETMQ
+1728 GESNLKTMQ
-1737 ETDHEQIPKEVTA
+1737 ETDHEQIPAEVTA
-1750 ETDFSSQK
+1750 DTDFSSQK

-1766 VVASATPIEMSQ
+1766 VVAASASYDQSATPIEMCQ
-1778 KETICMEIS
+1778 KERICMEIS
-1787 TDSLADVVPEVPP
+1787 TDSLADIVPEVPSL
-1800 FRDHEDYRS
+1800 RDHEDYVL
-1809 KDEDLSSLNHYEFK
+1809 KDEDLSSVNHYEFK
-1823 QKSDSKDYSPECSL
+1823 HKPHSKDNPPECAL
-1837 VDSQANSLSQQIS
+1837 ADSQMCCLSQQIS

-1858 NIREESS
+1858 NIREESI
-1865 ESKEHNLLNSQAVVQ
+1865 ESKEHNALNSQAVLQ
-1880 KEFSSKYKNL
+1880 EEFSSKYENL
-1890 VVNEVNYFLLNVNGK
+1890 VVNEVSYFLLNVNGK
-1905 NTKSSPAAICENT
+1905 NTKSFPAAISENT
-1918 NDFLPESNS
+1918 KFLPESNS
-1927 SLFYKVSAKANLFQ
+1927 SLFYKVSTKANLFQ
-1941 SASETENYDKL
+1941 SACETENCDKL
-1952 LKHVTRVE
+1952 SEHVTIVK
-1960 GDCDATSNPT
+1960 GDCDTTSNLT
-1970 VESSVTESC
+1970 VEVGVTKSC
-1979 SDVRSGCLCPTCSSK
+1979 SDVHSGCLCPTCSSK
-1994 STGQNN
+1994 STGQKN
-2000 TAHKTTDISAEFDAP
+2000 TTHKTTDISAEFDAS
-2015 VLLETET
+2015 VLLETDR
-2022 QNKSLLA
+2022 QNKSLPV
-2029 SREEKE
+2029 SRGEEE
-2035 VFFESDCPEDIVHV
+2035 AFFESDCPVDFHV
-2049 EHDANSELGRVFECN
+2049 EYDANSELGRVFECN

-2071 SPESSYRKKES
+2071 SQEESSCRNKES
-2082 KFFKNTETDTEEAM
+2082 KFFRDIEMDTEETM
-2096 AHYQNTGTAR
+2096 APYQNTGTAT
-2106 DEEIKKSINNGS
+2106 DEEITKSINNAS
-2118 NLEKSALEIKS
+2118 SLEKSALEIKS
-2129 RHTESLPDRSVA
+2129 RHIESLPDRPVA
-2141 QVQSVAE
+2141 QVQSVTE
-2148 DRSGKDFKD
+2148 DRSRKDFKD
-2157 ISLTQ
+2157 IALTQ
-2162 NPKKLTDT
+2162 NPKKITDIT
-2170 TVCEVHCEFN
+2170 ACEVHCEFN
-2180 TNPCLTHEEVDK
+2180 TNLCLTHEEVHK
-2192 DELQKTGT
+2192 DELQEVGT

-2210 LASFCQKEKSE
+2210 LVYSGSQLETSSFCQKEKGE
-2221 KIEIGTYSAELSVA
+2221 KKEIGIYSTELSVA
-2235 PKTTPSAV
+2235 PKTTSSSV
-2243 SSHTTGTNQNTLGFL
+2243 CSHTPDIIQNTLGFL
-2258 DTCKGLLQMNGTTE
+2258 DNCEGLLQMNGTTE
-2272 NIAETEL
+2272 NVAETVL
-2279 IPKRQGNISAKLDNE
+2279 IQRRQGNISAKLENE
-2294 GQINSDHLIEHCV
+2294 GQINSNNIIEHCV
-2307 PNCLPQEDKVN
+2307 PNYLPQEDKVN
-2318 ECEVTG
+2318 ECEVTR
-2324 SEEQNTMT
+2324 SEEQITMT
-2332 STEELVLMRQE
+2332 NTEELVIMRQK
-2343 DICTDENV
+2343 DLSTDENV
-2351 YFNEQSPVLH
+2351 YFAKQSPALH
-2361 QMSCDRGDEEEILD
+2361 QMYCDRGDKEEILH
-2375 QFKIPEMYL
+2375 QFKIPERYL
-2384 VASKVEP
+2384 MVSEVES
-2391 NTLLE
+2391 NILLE
-2396 DNLRYH
+2396 DNSRYQD
-2402 YPSEM
+2402 PTEM
-2407 SEDGDSADSAT
+2407 SEDGDSVDSAT
-2418 EIGNA
+2418 EIGNV
-2423 VDACEYSVDDSVV
+2423 VDACEYSVEDSAD
-2436 IDQYRTEE
+2436 IDQYRTEQK
-2444 RFSSLNRHTYMS
+2444 FTSLDRHPCMS
-2456 CSVQSPEH
+2456 FSVQSPEH
-2464 GTSENLNV
+2464 GTSENLNEDIV
-2472 NIARKSS
+2472 RKSF
-2479 DICELDQLG
+2479 DICELDQVG
-2488 SRLVEMAKVD
+2488 SRAEEETVQLMKLVEMAKAD
-2498 KQKQIFVENTE
+2498 RQKQIYVKNTE
-2509 EVELIFLQSLD
+2509 EVELIFLQNLD
-2520 ELFPENKGSYQM
+2520 ELFPEKKGSYQM
-2532 THDDSRLNEILRESQ
+2532 THDDSRLNKILSESQ
-2547 WMSTSFSG
+2547 WVSTSFSG

-2563 QSPPSSLKCTEKNQ
+2563 QNPPASQKCTEKN
-2577 EVQDSPCQSVNEP
+2577 EELQDSPCQFVNQS
-2590 LHLGGSDDSHLVQDV
+2590 LYLGGPDDSHLVQDV
-2605 PTALKGCTQPSDSSL
+2605 PTALRRCTKPSNSSL
-2620 GTGAVLPYYETLMGT
+2620 GTGVVLPYYETLMES
-2635 EISVGTS
+2635 EIGVGTS
-2642 ATANKTGEDEHLP
+2642 VAANKMGEDKHLP
-2655 GQTQSKSAPLLQTR
+2655 GKTPSKGVALLQTR

-2680 VFKNGPDYALSA
+2680 VFKNGPDFAISS
-2692 QPDNENSSSTPH
+2692 QPVNENSSFTPYST
-2704 SAGGLESGTVVLQ
+2704 GGLESGTIVLQ
-2717 QRAKGSSFFLEK
+2717 QRAKGSSFFSEK
-2729 IDSYE
+2729 LDFSE
-2734 DTIQDIKNSYE
+2734 DIVQDINNAYE
-2745 EHSMDLMVNKLLK
+2745 EHSMDLMVNELLNGFL
-2758 DCFNSMEDTTQE
+2758 DSIENTAQE
-2770 VKNTIVPDSLALDTS
+2770 VKDTIAPDSQMLDTS

-2791 KKEVMEGIG
+2791 EKEVMEDMG
-2800 VGKTHSSLENSTQNV
+2800 VGKTHSLLESSTPKIFQT
-2815 LQNINTTQKIPHL
+2815 INTTEKVPHL
-2828 GGSSLHDEKTFLRA
+2828 GGSSLHDEKTFLSA
-2842 SSPTVHSNCENAE
+2842 SYLTANSECENAK
-2855 FPDVAGYHHEPTENQ
+2855 FPGVAGYQREPTENLQ
-2870 EHEASE
+2870 HEASE
-2876 ECCVDQSSNTV
+2876 ECYADQSGNAV
-2887 SEKASEHPHYRK
+2887 SEKAPALSEGLNKSPKENPHYRK
-2899 DFLNYNKN
+2899 DFLNYNRN
-2907 LGTSEC
+2907 LGTSGAQC
-2913 SPSLLNCPASSADS
+2913 SPGLLNCAASSAES
-2927 LIVSNGDKG
+2927 LIISSGEKD

-2956 SVSITFPGISQ
+2956 NVSVTFPGVSQ
-2967 KGDEKE
+2967 KGDKKE
-2973 NSAVA
+2973 NNSAVD
-2978 EATYDQSNKLPEKVA
+2978 ETTYTQSNKLPEKVVE
-2993 GTELKEKIV
+2993 TEQKEKIV
-3002 QGYFQNCGEDRIKE
+3002 QGYFQNCGDIKE

-3021 FSEHCSNTDSVTV
+3021 FSEHCSNTNSVTV
-3034 PESHLLTFQSQGRT
+3034 PESGLLTFQSQGQT
-3048 GHNDSKSLPSHSA
+3048 GCNESKSLPSHSA
-3061 EDTPPEIP
+3061 EDTPPETP
-3069 FQSSKNFSTFNTSSL
+3069 FQSSKNFSAFNTSL

-3096 EDSLPDSCLTEK
+3096 EDPLQDSCLTEK

-3117 SVKEDFPQSF
+3117 PVKGGDFPQSL
-3127 ARVNYSALTAFSEF
+3127 ARVNYPALTAFSEF
-3141 PLTADIGRGE
+3141 PSTADIGHGE
-3151 TSTYD
+3151 TSIYD
-3156 TSHSNILKRSPFVV
+3156 PSHSNILKQSSFAV

-3180 AVVFDEPVCA
+3180 AVVFDEPIGA

-3203 HCPVSDIDC
+3203 HFPVSDIDC
-3212 TSYKNS
+3212 TSYENS
-3218 AVHGDPACGSN
+3218 AVDEEPAYRSN
-3229 SKKLDS
+3229 SKKPDC
-3235 DTKID
+3235 DTEID
-3240 QHHWDKVLPQ
+3240 QHHWNKVPPQ

-3255 HIEKIP
+3255 LIEKVP

-3272 LWDSRKGILIKE
+3272 FWDTKRAILIKE
-3284 GPMRNTLKR
+3284 GQMRNTLNR
-3293 STEELH
+3293 SKEELH
-3299 LNIEAEHF
+3299 SNIEAEHF
-3307 AAKTEQRKTLGR
+3307 AVKTEQRKTLSR

-3326 NVSSK
+3326 NVSSN
-3331 SPNELTGSEVAVL
+3331 STNESTGLEVTIL

-3349 RDVQVD
+3349 RDIQVD

-3361 SFSPAYPSYRS
+3361 SFAQAYPTYRS
-3372 PDARQLY
+3372 PDPRQPY
-3379 PTVLGFER
+3379 HTVLGFEG
-3387 NPADL
+3387 NPSDP
-3392 QDNCQYV
+3392 QGNCQYV
-3399 PADEQTEQ
+3399 PPGEQIEQ
-3407 VPDRTNAD
+3407 MPDRTNAD
-3415 SRKEILLCKNNICSN
+3415 GRKEILLCKNNICSSTDSAAADAEAN
-3430 ACSTMGDTI
+3430 TCSTMGDTT
-3439 MRNNTLK
+3439 MRNSTLK
-3446 SEILNFSVK
+3446 SERLHFSVK

-3461 LKFLPENCD
+3461 VKFLPEKHD
-3470 LTPQESKLMKFRSK
+3470 LTLQESKLVQFRNK

-3497 QSERRSYL
+3497 QSELKPYL
-3505 QSHRV
+3505 LSHRV
-3510 SAPAIAVFSDTEYTL
+3510 SAPAIAVFSDTECTL
-3525 EASSKADPLL
+3525 EASSKADFLL
-3535 YSTSKSLQDLN
+3535 YSASKSLQDLN

-3561 IERFSKQESKNFLKV
+3561 IERFSKQESKNLLQV
-3576 KSKPRFRQKLPQTKK
+3576 KSKSRFQQKMAQTKK
-3591 FANCDGRNLQNFA
+3591 LANCDSKNLQSLA

-3626 TAHSSVFAEANVH
+3626 TVHSSVCAEANVH
-3639 SKSSSVAQ
+3639 SKSNSVAQ
-3647 CSEGKG
+3647 CSEGEG
-3653 EEVGYQREM
+3653 EEAGYQSET

-3683 IHPWQQDGASKIGW
+3683 IHPWQQDGACKIGW
-3697 KQYVFGSA
+3697 KQYAFGSA

-3774 TYSSDSTK
+3774 AYSSDSTK
-3782 QYSNLSS
+3782 QYSNISS

-3803 ENPPAQPRNSSMQ
+3803 KNPSTQPGNSSMQ

-3825 SESENPPK
+3825 SESE
-3833 KPPGTTCEQGTQTA
+3833 KPSNKSPGITCEQGTQTA
-3847 ATGRYKRQRR
+3847 TTGRYKRQRR

-3862 TDVSAKREETNRD
+3862 TDVSAKKEETNRD

-3903 LGNLSQQSIID
+3903 LGNLSQQSIVD
-3914 NEQNAKINQ
+3914 SEQNAKINQ
-3923 KGTEGTVKAIRSD
+3923 KRTEGAVRSD

-3949 EILEKPQSKHE
+3949 EILEKPQGKHE
-3960 EKQLEAKMEKE
+3960 EKQVEAKMEKE

-3976 AVNVDWK
+3976 TVNVDWK
-3983 EIGADTVGEIPKR
+3983 EIGVDTVGDIPKR
-3996 KEETPSLEERT
+3996 KEEMPTLEERA
-4007 QERTGIKSL
+4007 QEQAGMKTL

-4028 LEDSFMHLPHLRK
+4028 LEDSFMHLPCLPK
-4041 ISTPISHFQRMSLN
+4041 TSTPILHFQKTSLN
-4055 AQQNTAFASTRVS
+4055 AQQNVAFASTRVS
-4068 PLTSSLP
+4068 PLTPSLP
-4075 SSGQDSSSC
+4075 SSGQDGSSC

-4131 SPILTLSASPSSQA
+4131 SPILTLSASPSSQTA
-4145 ALSKSVC
+4145 FNKSVC
-4152 PIKEPLGFSS
+4152 PVKEPLGYSS
-4162 VASSPLHTQRKLRA
+4162 VALSPLHTKRKLRA

-4213 FSDKKAAKELSGQDG
+4213 FSDKKAAKDLLGQDG
-4228 SADLEQQHKLRVDT
+4228 SKDLEQQHRLRVDT

-4256 LLEVSGHSEIVTG
+4256 MLEVSGHSGVVTG
-4269 DARDQGS
+4269 DVRDQGS
-4276 VARSLHCMYVTRAG
+4276 VAHSLHCMYVTRGG
-4290 RGSSGGIRNEKYAEN
+4290 RGSSGGIGHEKYSGS

-4318 ADLFF
+4318 ADLFV
-4323 NQKISA
+4323 NQNISA
-4329 TCSSKTNAGT
+4329 TCSGKTNAGT
-4339 SSEPLVEASSLQFHD
+4339 SSEPLVEASSVQFHD
-4354 FFWKNENSRPPPLS
+4354 FFWKNEDSRPPPLS
-4368 DVSDVQTSFRDES
+4368 DVSDVQTSFRDDS

-4397 KNTAFAKPYR
+4397 KSSAFAKPYR
-4407 PRSYSLRDLPIH
+4407 PRSCSLRDLPIH
-4419 NKFSNWCGVKSSPPP
+4419 NKFSNWCGVRSSPPP

-4440 GSMTDLR
+4440 GSVADLR
-4447 SQAEKKPRSTRST
+4447 GHAEKKPRSTRST
-4460 EIEGNYQSCDSRS
+4460 EVEGNYQSCDSRS
-4473 REIKRLQRDRA
+4473 REIKRLQRERA
-4484 QIMSGIHLDLHQHPL
+4484 QIMSSIHLDLHQHPL

-4512 GETDALLRVLQGGTA
+4512 GETDALLRVLQRGAA

-4533 PVKQQLYERHMRA
+4533 PVKQQLYERHMRT

-4581 SQRDPDLPSRRRE
+4581 SQRDLDLPSRRRE

-4606 TRVQEPKRRSLQHPS
+4606 TRVREPKRRSIQHPS
-4621 DIELLLRDYQKARE
+4621 DIELLLQDYQRARE
-4635 ETKTEIARAREKLR
+4635 ETKTEIARARDKLR

-4657 RIREQILSQVQKE
+4657 RIREQIFSHLQKE

-4708 ASNFSSQEGQVSS
+4708 ARNFSSQEGQVSS
-4721 GNTLLPRDIRGRS
+4721 GNTLVTRDTRGRS
-4734 AVRNSQLYTP
+4734 AVRNSQLYTL

-4750 STFEASS
+4750 STFEASR
-4757 IQLPLP
+4757 IQPPLP
-4763 SSSTSCRFTHGLT
+4763 SSGTSCRFTHGLT

-4810 RNFYMCQA
+4810 RN
-4818 AAGWKYQCTEKE
+4818 
-4830 VQVYYKVF
+4830 
-4838 PSATR
+4838 
-4843 HGFLGAGVI
+4843 L
-4852 ERPLPH
+4852 
-4858 VWGLVRDPGK
+4858 
-4868 RHLYDSSI
+4868 
-4876 NTARI
+4876 
-4881 HKKVTSHIHLEAS
+4881 
-4894 SIQLPLPSSST
+4894 
-4905 SCRFTHGLT
+4905 
-4914 ISVNSSSTKGYQDLS
+4914 
-4929 KHILANAT
+4929 
-4937 TEVMAAC
+4937 
-4944 SHNLRNFYTCQ
+4944 YTCQ

-4993 LPHVW
+4993 LPYVW

-5010 DSSINTARIH
+5010 DSSINTAQIH

-5047 CCITVEAKEENLSV
+5047 CCITAEAKEENLSV

-5072 PHPCKEAVRGE
+5072 PQPCKEAVRGE

-5094 IVNGREVTRVI
+5094 IVNGREITRVI

-5122 SSMVKRQPLVIA
+5122 SSVVKRQPLVIA
-5134 RLAHLLTA
+5134 ELAHLLAA

>member
-20 EGGQVIVEVDD
+20 EGGRVIVEVDD

-45 DSSWDTREKTVAF
+45 DSSWDMREKTVAF

-179 PETGPYVQGLTQ
+179 PETGPYVQGLTH

-296 FSSCQSINSI
+296 FSSCQSINTV

-311 SSHVDSPP
+311 GSHTGSPP
-319 SGSSSGSRRPAYI
+319 SGSSSGARRPAYI

-529 CLIENHSGVVTLRP
+529 CLIDNHCGIVTLRP

-557 GSCRLSQGALI
+557 GSCRLSQGALV

-596 PPTLGCG
+596 PPTLSCG

-633 GENKCSLEPS
+633 EEKCSLEPS

-739 AEVQSTSGLET
+739 AEVQSTTGLET

-774 KAERNIRRKK
+774 KAERNLRRKK

-800 AKQNLEQLEASC
+800 AKQHLEQLEATC
-812 WLSEECVKHSQVPS
+812 WLSEECVKQSHVLS
-826 DNIAVQSSLDHHL
+826 DNISVQSSLDHHL
-839 QKSEKSLGLSSL
+839 QKRRKSLGSSSL

-857 CNPYLPQVPSCF
+857 CNSCLPQVPSCF
-869 SKRESVST
+869 SKRESVSK
-877 LSTSANID
+877 LSTSPNID
-885 QYCKG
+885 PYCKG
-890 STKGRFSPVEYLY
+890 STTGRLSPAEYLY
-903 RSGED
+903 GSGKD
-908 ISGSDDHNDE
+908 ISGSDDLNDE
-918 KGVSFSVQRQ
+918 KGTSFSVQRQ
-928 LTEKQKSSSIENKEG
+928 LIEKQKISSIKNKKG
-943 AEKDSNDSAI
+943 ADKDSNDSAI

-958 KHYKKIEKLDD
+958 KNYKKIEKSDD
-969 SPGQPGSQNQT
+969 SPGQAGSQNQT

-994 PKTFITGRRLTKSKV
+994 PKTFITGRRMTKSKV
-1009 LGDLSQPAS
+1009 LEDLSQPAS

-1029 NKKIRMDINGKGHR
+1029 NKKNRMDINGKGHR
-1043 SSPENFPKQIKRTVY
+1043 SSPENFPKQMKKTVH
-1058 GNPPSVHRN
+1058 GNTPSVHLN

-1073 KREANSALPSDEKSL
+1073 RREANSVLTSHEKSS

-1104 TKMSSQT
+1104 TKMNSQT
-1111 PLSYV
+1111 PLSFV

-1137 LGNWQEDDENEIS
+1137 LGNWQEDDENDIS

-1172 LKLEDFDR
+1172 LKLEDFER
-1180 NKCPAN
+1180 NKCIAN

-1203 EKENKAKKQNASQ
+1203 EKENKAKKQNTSQ
-1216 FHKLKDHHE
+1216 FHKLKAHHE
-1225 PAKLYKSRTE
+1225 PAKLSKSRTE
-1235 NHISSLVVSYA
+1235 NHISSLVTSYA
-1246 SRRRLGKTERSFS
+1246 SHRRLGKAERSFS

-1285 MPAEI
+1285 VPAEI

-1296 PKLPAIQTEE
+1296 PKLLAIHIEE
-1306 DCESKTCDR
+1306 DQESKTCDR
-1315 DTEGTNLKL
+1315 DTEGTNYDLKL

-1346 KRTKVP
+1346 KGTKVP
-1352 FIEQERS
+1352 FVEQERS
-1359 HERRL
+1359 LERRL

-1371 LPTNDAWSSCDS
+1371 LLTNDAWSSCDS
-1383 KVDISSPRIT
+1383 KVDISNPRIT

-1404 DAHMCSLSKPELWL
+1404 DAHLCSLSKPELWL

-1431 FVSGSQQIHSI
+1431 FVSGSKQIHSI
-1442 RHSPHRVNQIN
+1442 THSPHHVNQIN
-1453 SVFSSDTW
+1453 SVFSSDTL
-1461 EVPLPETTTVSRTS
+1461 EVPLPETTTASTAS
-1475 ESRWANS
+1475 ESGSLNKIFKGWTNANE
-1482 NEDSSLECQNV
+1482 NSSLESQNV
-1493 MSSFVS
+1493 MSSFAS
-1499 SVGPNSS
+1499 LVGLSSS

-1522 HHPEQE
+1522 RHPEQE

-1535 YRSATECAE
+1535 YRSATECAQ
-1544 TFSCLESTSTADCL
+1544 TFSCLESTSTPNCL
-1558 SLVSEKEEN
+1558 SLVPKKEEN

-1572 HPELPKEHTLKKPPF
+1572 HPEWPKDHTPKKTPF
-1587 ISVLPVQIVEQRNGC
+1587 ISVLPVQIVEQGNGC

-1607 EEDLLRT
+1607 EDDFFQT
-1614 FSKDELDND
+1614 FSKDERDND
-1623 YNNLMAK
+1623 CKNLMSK
-1630 SSGTDTGSGNAS
+1630 SSVTDSGSGSAS
-1642 VSASA
+1642 VSAPA
-1647 AECSVGLAHNTTS
+1647 AECSMGLAHNMTS
-1660 TQTSAVKHI
+1660 TQTSAVKQI

-1682 IPTGCDEGFFLSDLT
+1682 ILTCCNEGFFLSDLT

-1710 ILAGQ
+1710 VLAGQ
-1715 GEESADTEEFPRS
+1715 GAESADTEELPRS
-1728 GESNLETMQ
+1728 VESNLETMQ
-1737 ETDHEQIPKEVTA
+1737 ETDHEQIPAEVTA
-1750 ETDFSSQK
+1750 ETDSSSQK
-1758 TTYQCHPL
+1758 TTDQCHPL
-1766 VVASATPIEMSQ
+1766 VAAASASYDQSATPIEMSQ
-1778 KETICMEIS
+1778 KERICMEIS
-1787 TDSLADVVPEVPP
+1787 TDSLADIVPEVPS
-1800 FRDHEDYRS
+1800 FRDHEEYIP
-1809 KDEDLSSLNHYEFK
+1809 KDDDLSSLNHYEFK
-1823 QKSDSKDYSPECSL
+1823 CKPDSKDYSPKCALEDNWASC
-1837 VDSQANSLSQQIS
+1837 LSQQIS
-1850 ENSTLCTD
+1850 ENSALCTD

-1865 ESKEHNLLNSQAVVQ
+1865 ESKEHNVLNSQAVAQ
-1880 KEFSSKYKNL
+1880 KEFSSKYENL
-1890 VVNEVNYFLLNVNGK
+1890 VVSEESYFLLNVNGK
-1905 NTKSSPAAICENT
+1905 NTKSFPAAICENK
-1918 NDFLPESNS
+1918 NNFLPESNS
-1927 SLFYKVSAKANLFQ
+1927 SLFYKVSTKANLFQ
-1941 SASETENYDKL
+1941 SASETENDDKL
-1952 LKHVTRVE
+1952 LEHVTIVK
-1960 GDCDATSNPT
+1960 GDCDATSNLT
-1970 VESSVTESC
+1970 VEVSVAESC
-1979 SDVRSGCLCPTCSSK
+1979 SDVHSGCLCPRCSSK
-1994 STGQNN
+1994 LTGQKN
-2000 TAHKTTDISAEFDAP
+2000 TTHKTTDISAEFDAS

-2022 QNKSLLA
+2022 QNKPLPE

-2035 VFFESDCPEDIVHV
+2035 AFFESDCQEDIFCI
-2049 EHDANSELGRVFECN
+2049 EHGANSELGGEFECN

-2071 SPESSYRKKES
+2071 SQKERSYRNKEPE
-2082 KFFKNTETDTEEAM
+2082 FFRNIQMDTEEAM
-2096 AHYQNTGTAR
+2096 APFQNTGTAR
-2106 DEEIKKSINNGS
+2106 DEEIKESINKAS

-2129 RHTESLPDRSVA
+2129 RHTESLPDRPVA

-2148 DRSGKDFKD
+2148 DRGGKDFKD
-2157 ISLTQ
+2157 ISLAL
-2162 NPKKLTDT
+2162 NPKKPADT
-2170 TVCEVHCEFN
+2170 AACEVHCEFN
-2180 TNPCLTHEEVDK
+2180 TNLCLTHEEVDK
-2192 DELQKTGT
+2192 DELQETST

-2210 LASFCQKEKSE
+2210 LVHYGSQLEPSRFCLKEKSE
-2221 KIEIGTYSAELSVA
+2221 KIEIGTYSPELSVA

-2243 SSHTTGTNQNTLGFL
+2243 CSHTTDIIQNTLGFF
-2258 DTCKGLLQMNGTTE
+2258 DTCSGLSQMNGTTE
-2272 NIAETEL
+2272 NVAETVL
-2279 IPKRQGNISAKLDNE
+2279 IPRRQGNISAKLENE
-2294 GQINSDHLIEHCV
+2294 GQIKSNNLIERCV

-2324 SEEQNTMT
+2324 SEEQITMT
-2332 STEELVLMRQE
+2332 NTEELIMRQE
-2343 DICTDENV
+2343 DICTDKNI
-2351 YFNEQSPVLH
+2351 YFNEQSPALH
-2361 QMSCDRGDEEEILD
+2361 QVYCDRGDKEEILD
-2375 QFKIPEMYL
+2375 QFKIPERYL
-2384 VASKVEP
+2384 MVSEVEP
-2391 NTLLE
+2391 NILLE
-2396 DNLRYH
+2396 DDSRYH
-2402 YPSEM
+2402 DPTEM
-2407 SEDGDSADSAT
+2407 REDGDSVDSVT
-2418 EIGNA
+2418 EIGNV
-2423 VDACEYSVDDSVV
+2423 VDACEYSNGGSAA
-2436 IDQYRTEE
+2436 IDQYRTEQKCT
-2444 RFSSLNRHTYMS
+2444 SLDRHTDMS
-2456 CSVQSPEH
+2456 CSVQSLEC

-2472 NIARKSS
+2472 GIARKNS
-2479 DICELDQLG
+2479 DICEFNQLG
-2488 SRLVEMAKVD
+2488 PRVEEEKVQLMKLVEMAKAYN
-2498 KQKQIFVENTE
+2498 QKQIFVENKE
-2509 EVELIFLQSLD
+2509 EVELIFLQNLG

-2547 WMSTSFSG
+2547 WVSTSFSG

-2563 QSPPSSLKCTEKNQ
+2563 LNPPASQKRTEKTQ
-2577 EVQDSPCQSVNEP
+2577 ELQDSPCQSVNQP
-2590 LHLGGSDDSHLVQDV
+2590 LYLGGSDDSHLVEDV
-2605 PTALKGCTQPSDSSL
+2605 PTALKGSTKPSNSSL
-2620 GTGAVLPYYETLMGT
+2620 GTGAVLPYYKTSMESEMGGST
-2635 EISVGTS
+2635 SV
-2642 ATANKTGEDEHLP
+2642 TANKTGEDEHLP
-2655 GQTQSKSAPLLQTR
+2655 GKTQSKSVALLQTR

-2680 VFKNGPDYALSA
+2680 VFKNAPDYAISA
-2692 QPDNENSSSTPH
+2692 QPINENSSFTPY
-2704 SAGGLESGTVVLQ
+2704 SAGGLESGTAALQ
-2717 QRAKGSSFFLEK
+2717 QRARGCSFFLEK
-2729 IDSYE
+2729 LDSSE
-2734 DTIQDIKNSYE
+2734 DIIQDINNTYE
-2745 EHSMDLMVNKLLK
+2745 KHSMDLMVNKLLK
-2758 DCFNSMEDTTQE
+2758 DCLNSIEDTAQE
-2770 VKNTIVPDSLALDTS
+2770 VKDTTVPDSLVLDTS
-2785 NLLSSS
+2785 NLQSSS
-2791 KKEVMEGIG
+2791 EKVMEDIG
-2800 VGKTHSSLENSTQNV
+2800 LGKTHSLLESSAQKMF
-2815 LQNINTTQKIPHL
+2815 QNINTTQTVSHL
-2828 GGSSLHDEKTFLRA
+2828 GGSPLHDEKRFLSA
-2842 SSPTVHSNCENAE
+2842 SYPTENSKCENAI
-2855 FPDVAGYHHEPTENQ
+2855 FPGAAGYQHEPPENQ

-2876 ECCVDQSSNTV
+2876 EGCIDQPGNTI
-2887 SEKASEHPHYRK
+2887 SEKASALLEGLNKSPKENPDYSK
-2899 DFLNYNKN
+2899 DILNCNRN
-2907 LGTSEC
+2907 LGSSEC
-2913 SPSLLNCPASSADS
+2913 SPGPLNCPASSADS
-2927 LIVSNGDKG
+2927 LIVSNGDTG

-2956 SVSITFPGISQ
+2956 SASLTFPGGSQ
-2967 KGDEKE
+2967 KGDGKE
-2973 NSAVA
+2973 NNSALA
-2978 EATYDQSNKLPEKVA
+2978 EGMYAQSNKLSEKVV
-2993 GTELKEKIV
+2993 GTEQKEKIV
-3002 QGYFQNCGEDRIKE
+3002 QGYFQNCGDIKE

-3021 FSEHCSNTDSVTV
+3021 FSEHGSNTGSVTV
-3034 PESHLLTFQSQGRT
+3034 PELGLLTFQTQGQSRP
-3048 GHNDSKSLPSHSA
+3048 NESKSLPSHSA
-3061 EDTPPEIP
+3061 EDTPPETS
-3069 FQSSKNFSTFNTSSL
+3069 FQSSKNFSAFNTSSL
-3084 LGDSKSLVFSQL
+3084 FGDSKSLVFSQL
-3096 EDSLPDSCLTEK
+3096 EDSLQHSCLTEK

-3117 SVKEDFPQSF
+3117 SVKEGDFPQSF
-3127 ARVNYSALTAFSEF
+3127 SRVNYPALTAFSEF
-3141 PLTADIGRGE
+3141 PLTADIGHGE
-3151 TSTYD
+3151 TSTHD
-3156 TSHSNILKRSPFVV
+3156 TSHSNILKQSPLAV

-3203 HCPVSDIDC
+3203 HCPVSDINC
-3212 TSYKNS
+3212 SSYENS
-3218 AVHGDPACGSN
+3218 VVDGQPAYRSN
-3229 SKKLDS
+3229 SKKPDS
-3235 DTKID
+3235 DTKIN
-3240 QHHWDKVLPQ
+3240 QHHWDKVPPQ

-3255 HIEKIP
+3255 QVENIP
-3261 NDNSLLLPSLP
+3261 NDDSLLLPSLP
-3272 LWDSRKGILIKE
+3272 SWDTRRAILIKE
-3284 GPMRNTLKR
+3284 GQMKHTLNR
-3293 STEELH
+3293 SKEELH
-3299 LNIEAEHF
+3299 SNIEAEHF
-3307 AAKTEQRKTLGR
+3307 AVKTEQRKTLSR

-3326 NVSSK
+3326 NASSN
-3331 SPNELTGSEVAVL
+3331 SPNELTGSEVTVL

-3361 SFSPAYPSYRS
+3361 SFFPAYPTYRS
-3372 PDARQLY
+3372 PGARQPY
-3379 PTVLGFER
+3379 HTVLDFER
-3387 NPADL
+3387 NPANL
-3392 QDNCQYV
+3392 QNECQYV
-3399 PADEQTEQ
+3399 PADEQIEQ
-3407 VPDRTNAD
+3407 VPDRTNRD
-3415 SRKEILLCKNNICSN
+3415 GRKEILLCKNNICSSIDSP
-3430 ACSTMGDTI
+3430 AADAEADTCSTMGDTI
-3439 MRNNTLK
+3439 MRNNTLE
-3446 SEILNFSVK
+3446 SERFNFSVK

-3461 LKFLPENCD
+3461 IKFLLENHD
-3470 LTPQESKLMKFRSK
+3470 LTPQESKLVQFRSK
-3484 RSYST
+3484 RPYST
-3489 TRSTKGCK
+3489 TRSAKGCK
-3497 QSERRSYL
+3497 QSRRRPYL

-3510 SAPAIAVFSDTEYTL
+3510 SAPAIAVFSDTEYNFET
-3525 EASSKADPLL
+3525 SSKADPLS
-3535 YSTSKSLQDLN
+3535 YSASKSLQDLN
-3546 MSVEPPSPTEDDLYG
+3546 MSVEPPSPTEDDLHG
-3561 IERFSKQESKNFLKV
+3561 TERFSKQESKNFLQV
-3576 KSKPRFRQKLPQTKK
+3576 ESKPRFQKKMGQTKK
-3591 FANCDGRNLQNFA
+3591 LANCDPRNLQNFA
-3604 ARSQSSQSLKDCT
+3604 AKSQSSQSFKDST

-3626 TAHSSVFAEANVH
+3626 TACSSVCAETNVT

-3653 EEVGYQREM
+3653 EEAGYQSET
-3662 DLFLQDNKDA
+3662 DLFLQDNKDV

-3683 IHPWQQDGASKIGW
+3683 IHPWQQDGACKIGW

-3705 SDVSCNQIPLNME
+3705 SDVSCNQIPLNTE

-3782 QYSNLSS
+3782 QYSNISS

-3803 ENPPAQPRNSSMQ
+3803 ENPSAQPGNSSMQ

-3825 SESENPPK
+3825 SESQKPSK
-3833 KPPGTTCEQGTQTA
+3833 KPARITCEQGTQTA

-3862 TDVSAKREETNRD
+3862 TDVSAKKEETNRD
-3875 LFHQPSSWTSMQN
+3875 LLHQPPSWTSMQN

-3903 LGNLSQQSIID
+3903 LGNLSQQNIID
-3914 NEQNAKINQ
+3914 NEQNAKIDQ
-3923 KGTEGTVKAIRSD
+3923 KGTEGAVKAIRSD
-3936 SCTQTTADVGTQT
+3936 SCTQTTMDVGTQT

-3960 EKQLEAKMEKE
+3960 EKQVEAKMEKE

-3976 AVNVDWK
+3976 AVNADWK
-3983 EIGADTVGEIPKR
+3983 KIGADRVGEIPKR
-3996 KEETPSLEERT
+3996 KEETLSLDERT
-4007 QERTGIKSL
+4007 QEKTGMKSL
-4016 GNSDFHD
+4016 SNSDFHD

-4028 LEDSFMHLPHLRK
+4028 LEDSFMHLPCLPK
-4041 ISTPISHFQRMSLN
+4041 TSIPILHFQKTSLN
-4055 AQQNTAFASTRVS
+4055 AQQNVAFASTRVS

-4075 SSGQDSSSC
+4075 SSGQDGSSC

-4092 STSQSPT
+4092 STPQSPT
-4099 SYTQDKRSVNE
+4099 SYTQDERSINE

-4131 SPILTLSASPSSQA
+4131 SPILTLSASPSSQTA
-4145 ALSKSVC
+4145 FSKSVC
-4152 PIKEPLGFSS
+4152 PIKEPLGYSS
-4162 VASSPLHTQRKLRA
+4162 VASSPLHTQRKPRA
-4176 GPQFSMQHHVDNF
+4176 GPQFSMQHHVDSF
-4189 SQTETDSESSTSR
+4189 SQTDSESSTSR
-4202 EHKSIRKKSGT
+4202 EHKSIRKKLGT
-4213 FSDKKAAKELSGQDG
+4213 FSDKKAAEELLGQDG
-4228 SADLEQQHKLRVDT
+4228 SKDLEQEHRLRVDT

-4256 LLEVSGHSEIVTG
+4256 MLEVSGHSEVVAG
-4269 DARDQGS
+4269 DVRDQGS
-4276 VARSLHCMYVTRAG
+4276 VARSLHCMYVTRGG
-4290 RGSSGGIRNEKYAEN
+4290 RGSSGGTGHEKYAGN

-4310 IHNYPSPN
+4310 IRNYPSPN

-4329 TCSSKTNAGT
+4329 TCSSKTNVGT

-4354 FFWKNENSRPPPLS
+4354 FFWKTENSCPPPVS
-4368 DVSDVQTSFRDES
+4368 DVSDVQTSFRDDS
-4381 TDSVT
+4381 ADSVT

-4397 KNTAFAKPYR
+4397 KNTSFAKPYR

-4440 GSMTDLR
+4440 GSVTDLR
-4447 SQAEKKPRSTRST
+4447 SQAEKKPRSTRAT
-4460 EIEGNYQSCDSRS
+4460 EMEGNYQSCDSRS
-4473 REIKRLQRDRA
+4473 REIKRLQRERA

-4512 GETDALLRVLQGGTA
+4512 GETDALLRVLQRGTA

-4533 PVKQQLYERHMRA
+4533 PVKQQLYERHMRT

-4581 SQRDPDLPSRRRE
+4581 SQRDLDLPSRRRE

-4606 TRVQEPKRRSLQHPS
+4606 TRVQEPKRRSIQHPS
-4621 DIELLLRDYQKARE
+4621 DIELLLRDYQRARE
-4635 ETKTEIARAREKLR
+4635 ETKTEIARARDKLR

-4657 RIREQILSQVQKE
+4657 RIREQIFSQLQKE

-4721 GNTLLPRDIRGRS
+4721 GNTLVLTDTRGRS
-4734 AVRNSQLYTP
+4734 AARNSQLYTLEP
-4744 EQLHKD
+4744 LHKE
-4750 STFEASS
+4750 STFEASR
-4757 IQLPLP
+4757 IQPPLP
-4763 SSSTSCRFTHGLT
+4763 SSGTSCRFTHGLT

-4799 TEVMAACSHNL
+4799 TEVMAACCHNL
-4810 RNFYMCQA
+4810 RN
-4818 AAGWKYQCTEKE
+4818 
-4830 VQVYYKVF
+4830 
-4838 PSATR
+4838 
-4843 HGFLGAGVI
+4843 L
-4852 ERPLPH
+4852 
-4858 VWGLVRDPGK
+4858 
-4868 RHLYDSSI
+4868 
-4876 NTARI
+4876 
-4881 HKKVTSHIHLEAS
+4881 
-4894 SIQLPLPSSST
+4894 
-4905 SCRFTHGLT
+4905 
-4914 ISVNSSSTKGYQDLS
+4914 
-4929 KHILANAT
+4929 
-4937 TEVMAAC
+4937 
-4944 SHNLRNFYTCQ
+4944 YTCQ

-4993 LPHVW
+4993 LPYVW

-5047 CCITVEAKEENLSV
+5047 CCITVEAEEENLSV
-5061 LAIQSVYDASM
+5061 LAMQSVYDASM

-5094 IVNGREVTRVI
+5094 IVNGREITRVI

-5122 SSMVKRQPLVIA
+5122 SSMAKRQPLVIA
-5134 RLAHLLTA
+5134 RLAHLLAA

>member
-20 EGGQVIVEVDD
+20 EGGRVIVEVDD

-45 DSSWDTREKTVAF
+45 DSSWDSREKTVAF

-96 NICLFA
+96 NICLLA

-135 NDYSDQMASCRVKVS
+135 DDYSDQMASCRVKVS

-296 FSSCQSINSI
+296 FSSCQSINTL

-311 SSHVDSPP
+311 SSRVDSPP
-319 SGSSSGSRRPAYI
+319 SGGSSGTRRPAYI

-435 LQNEMKIEQ
+435 LQNEIKIEQ

-476 DSNLPHLMAMDDDIL
+476 DSNLPHLMAVDDDIL

-529 CLIENHSGVVTLRP
+529 CWIDNHCGIVTLRP
-543 VPGARCSV
+543 APGARCSV

-557 GSCRLSQGALI
+557 GSCRLSQGALV

-596 PPTLGCG
+596 PPTMSYG

-633 GENKCSLEPS
+633 EENKCSLEPS

-662 FHRKQIQRQQLY
+662 FHRKQIQQQQLY

-688 AEREL
+688 AEQEL

-707 QQWLINEN
+707 QQWLINAN
-715 KRLAALQQQQR
+715 KRLAALQQEQR
-726 EFAVQTEPTLCAE
+726 DFAVQTEPTLCAE
-739 AEVQSTSGLET
+739 AEVQSSTGLET

-784 VKFRLERIVK
+784 VRFRLERIVK

-800 AKQNLEQLEASC
+800 AKQNLERLEASC
-812 WLSEECVKHSQVPS
+812 WLSEECLKQSQAPG
-826 DNIAVQSSLDHHL
+826 DNIAVRSSLDHHS
-839 QKSEKSLGLSSL
+839 QKRQKLLGSSSL

-857 CNPYLPQVPSCF
+857 CDSYLPQVPSCF
-869 SKRESVST
+869 LKKESISR
-877 LSTSANID
+877 LSTSPNID

-890 STKGRFSPVEYLY
+890 STTERLSSVEYLY

-908 ISGSDDHNDE
+908 ISGSDDLNDE
-918 KGVSFSVQRQ
+918 KEISFSVQRQ
-928 LTEKQKSSSIENKEG
+928 LTEKQKTSSIENKKGG
-943 AEKDSNDSAI
+943 AKYSNDSAI
-953 MAYIN
+953 MAYTIKN
-958 KHYKKIEKLDD
+958 YKKIENLDD
-969 SPGQPGSQNQT
+969 SPGQAGSQNQT
-980 SKGSSPDLFKEKDE
+980 SKGSSPALFKEKGE
-994 PKTFITGRRLTKSKV
+994 PKTLITGRKMTKSKV
-1009 LGDLSQPAS
+1009 LDLSQPSS

-1043 SSPENFPKQIKRTVY
+1043 SSPESFPKQMKKTVY
-1058 GNPPSVHRN
+1058 GNPPSVHLN
-1067 QTVKNW
+1067 QTVNW
-1073 KREANSALPSDEKSL
+1073 RKEAKSALPSHEKSS
-1088 VEQKEFLMA
+1088 VKEKEFLMA

-1104 TKMSSQT
+1104 TKMNSQT

-1116 EKKWHSAEMLS
+1116 EKRWHSAEMLS
-1127 AGVSKTATDV
+1127 AGMPKTATDM
-1137 LGNWQEDDENEIS
+1137 LENWQEDDENEIS

-1180 NKCPAN
+1180 NKCLAN

-1203 EKENKAKKQNASQ
+1203 EKENKAKKQNTSQ
-1216 FHKLKDHHE
+1216 FHKLKSHHE

-1235 NHISSLVVSYA
+1235 NHISSLVTSYA
-1246 SRRRLGKTERSFS
+1246 SRRRLGKAERSFS

-1296 PKLPAIQTEE
+1296 PKLSAIQIEE
-1306 DCESKTCDR
+1306 DHESKTCDR
-1315 DTEGTNLKL
+1315 DTEGTNYDLKL

-1335 TASSNACKQLL
+1335 TASSDACKRLL
-1346 KRTKVP
+1346 KGTEISFV
-1352 FIEQERS
+1352 EQERS
-1359 HERRL
+1359 PERRL
-1364 YYTSGNP
+1364 YYASGNP
-1371 LPTNDAWSSCDS
+1371 LLTNGAWSSCDS

-1404 DAHMCSLSKPELWL
+1404 DACPCSSSKPELWL

-1431 FVSGSQQIHSI
+1431 FVSGSKQIHSI
-1442 RHSPHRVNQIN
+1442 THSPHHVIQIN
-1453 SVFSSDTW
+1453 SVFSSDTL
-1461 EVPLPETTTVSRTS
+1461 EVPLPETRTASRTS
-1475 ESRWANS
+1475 ESRSLNNIFKAWTNS
-1482 NEDSSLECQNV
+1482 NESSSLESPNV
-1493 MSSFVS
+1493 NSLFASSAGS
-1499 SVGPNSS
+1499 SSS

-1512 EHDYYEHSRS
+1512 EYDYYEQSRS

-1528 QLGELST
+1528 LGELST
-1535 YRSATECAE
+1535 HRSATKCAQ
-1544 TFSCLESTSTADCL
+1544 TFNCLESTSSADFL
-1558 SLVSEKEEN
+1558 SLASKKEEN
-1567 SLPTT
+1567 SVTT
-1572 HPELPKEHTLKKPPF
+1572 NHPELLKDHTLNKPPF
-1587 ISVLPVQIVEQRNGC
+1587 ISVFPVQIVEQRNGC

-1607 EEDLLRT
+1607 EDDLFQT
-1614 FSKDELDND
+1614 FSKDDLDND
-1623 YNNLMAK
+1623 YNNLIIK
-1630 SSGTDTGSGNAS
+1630 SSVTDSGSGNAS
-1642 VSASA
+1642 VSEPA
-1647 AECSVGLAHNTTS
+1647 AECSMGLAHNMTS

-1669 QFGNCGQLFPVQK
+1669 KFGNCRQLFPVQK
-1682 IPTGCDEGFFLSDLT
+1682 IPTCCDEGFFLGDLT
-1697 NKNCSLVSSYKLQ
+1697 NKSCSLVNSCKLQ
-1710 ILAGQ
+1710 MLAGQ
-1715 GEESADTEEFPRS
+1715 GAESADTEEPARS
-1728 GESNLETMQ
+1728 GESNLEAMQ
-1737 ETDHEQIPKEVTA
+1737 ETDHEQIPAEVTA

-1758 TTYQCHPL
+1758 TAYQCHPL
-1766 VVASATPIEMSQ
+1766 VVAASASYDQSATPIEMSQ
-1778 KETICMEIS
+1778 KERICMEIS
-1787 TDSLADVVPEVPP
+1787 TDSLADVVPEVPLL
-1800 FRDHEDYRS
+1800 RDHKEYVS
-1809 KDEDLSSLNHYEFK
+1809 KDEDFSSLNHYEFK
-1823 QKSDSKDYSPECSL
+1823 HKPDSKDYSPECDL
-1837 VDSQANSLSQQIS
+1837 ADSRASCSSQQIS
-1850 ENSTLCTD
+1850 ENSTLCTN
-1858 NIREESS
+1858 NIREESG
-1865 ESKEHNLLNSQAVVQ
+1865 ESKEHNILNSQAVVQ
-1880 KEFSSKYKNL
+1880 KEFSSKYENL
-1890 VVNEVNYFLLNVNGK
+1890 VVNEVSYFPLNVNGK
-1905 NTKSSPAAICENT
+1905 NTKSFPAAICENT
-1918 NDFLPESNS
+1918 SDFLPESNS
-1927 SLFYKVSAKANLFQ
+1927 SLFYEVSTKANFFQ
-1941 SASETENYDKL
+1941 SACETENCDKL
-1952 LKHVTRVE
+1952 LEHVTIVK
-1960 GDCDATSNPT
+1960 GDCDATSNLT
-1970 VESSVTESC
+1970 VEVSVTKSC
-1979 SDVRSGCLCPTCSSK
+1979 SDVHSGCLCPTCSSK
-1994 STGQNN
+1994 STGQEN
-2000 TAHKTTDISAEFDAP
+2000 TTHKTTDISSEFDAS

-2022 QNKSLLA
+2022 QNKSLLE
-2029 SREEKE
+2029 SREEE
-2035 VFFESDCPEDIVHV
+2035 EAFLESDCPVDFHV
-2049 EHDANSELGRVFECN
+2049 EYDANSELGRVFECN

-2071 SPESSYRKKES
+2071 SQEESSYRKES
-2082 KFFKNTETDTEEAM
+2082 KFFRDIEMDTEEAM
-2096 AHYQNTGTAR
+2096 TPYQNTGAAR
-2106 DEEIKKSINNGS
+2106 DEEITKPINNAS
-2118 NLEKSALEIKS
+2118 NLEKRALEIKS
-2129 RHTESLPDRSVA
+2129 RHAGSLPDRMIA
-2141 QVQSVAE
+2141 QVQSVTE
-2148 DRSGKDFKD
+2148 DSKKDFKD
-2157 ISLTQ
+2157 IGLTQ
-2162 NPKKLTDT
+2162 NPKKPTDIT
-2170 TVCEVHCEFN
+2170 ACEVRCEFN
-2180 TNPCLTHEEVDK
+2180 TNLCLTHEELHK
-2192 DELQKTGT
+2192 DELQKADTGV
-2200 GAEHTQESKA
+2200 EHTRESKA
-2210 LASFCQKEKSE
+2210 IVHSGSQLETSSSCQKEISE
-2221 KIEIGTYSAELSVA
+2221 KIEIGIYSTELSVA

-2243 SSHTTGTNQNTLGFL
+2243 CSHTTDIIQNTLGLL
-2258 DTCKGLLQMNGTTE
+2258 DTCKGILQANGTTQ
-2272 NIAETEL
+2272 NIAET
-2279 IPKRQGNISAKLDNE
+2279 IPIPRRQGNISAKLENE
-2294 GQINSDHLIEHCV
+2294 GQTNSKNITEHCV
-2307 PNCLPQEDKVN
+2307 PDCFSQEDKIN
-2318 ECEVTG
+2318 ECEVIG
-2324 SEEQNTMT
+2324 SEEQITTTN
-2332 STEELVLMRQE
+2332 TEELVIVKQE
-2343 DICTDENV
+2343 DTCVDENV
-2351 YFNEQSPVLH
+2351 YFNEQSPALH
-2361 QMSCDRGDEEEILD
+2361 QMYCDRGDKEEISD
-2375 QFKIPEMYL
+2375 QFKIPERYL
-2384 VASKVEP
+2384 MASEVEP
-2391 NTLLE
+2391 NVLLE
-2396 DNLRYH
+2396 DDSRYQD
-2402 YPSEM
+2402 PTEM
-2407 SEDGDSADSAT
+2407 SEDGDSATETGNVVDAYESTDAIEDSA
-2418 EIGNA
+2418 
-2423 VDACEYSVDDSVV
+2423 D
-2436 IDQYRTEE
+2436 IDQYKTEQK
-2444 RFSSLNRHTYMS
+2444 FTSLDRHTCMS

-2472 NIARKSS
+2472 GIVRKSF
-2479 DICELDQLG
+2479 DICELDQVG
-2488 SRLVEMAKVD
+2488 SRAEEETVQLMKLVEITKAD
-2498 KQKQIFVENTE
+2498 KQRQIYVENME
-2509 EVELIFLQSLD
+2509 EVELIQNLD

-2532 THDDSRLNEILRESQ
+2532 TDDDSRLNEILRESQ
-2547 WMSTSFSG
+2547 WVSTSFSG

-2563 QSPPSSLKCTEKNQ
+2563 QSLPASQKYTEKNQ
-2577 EVQDSPCQSVNEP
+2577 ELQDTPCQSINQP
-2590 LHLGGSDDSHLVQDV
+2590 LYLGGGDDSHLIQDV
-2605 PTALKGCTQPSDSSL
+2605 PTALRGCTKPSNSSL
-2620 GTGAVLPYYETLMGT
+2620 GTRPVLPYYETLMEGET
-2635 EISVGTS
+2635 AVGTS
-2642 ATANKTGEDEHLP
+2642 VTANKMGEDKHLRGKIP
-2655 GQTQSKSAPLLQTR
+2655 NESVALLQTR
-2669 TMQQRQ
+2669 AMQQRQ

-2680 VFKNGPDYALSA
+2680 VFKNGPDYAISA
-2692 QPDNENSSSTPH
+2692 QPVNENSSFTPY
-2704 SAGGLESGTVVLQ
+2704 SAGGLESGDVALQ

-2729 IDSYE
+2729 LDSSE
-2734 DTIQDIKNSYE
+2734 DIVQDINNVYE
-2745 EHSMDLMVNKLLK
+2745 EQSMDLMVNELLK
-2758 DCFNSMEDTTQE
+2758 YCLNYIEDTAQD
-2770 VKNTIVPDSLALDTS
+2770 VKDTIVPDSLVLDTS
-2785 NLLSSS
+2785 NPLSSS
-2791 KKEVMEGIG
+2791 EKEVMKDTG
-2800 VGKTHSSLENSTQNV
+2800 VGKTHSLLES
-2815 LQNINTTQKIPHL
+2815 TTQKIFQDNNVTQKVPHL
-2828 GGSSLHDEKTFLRA
+2828 GGLSLHDEKTFLSA
-2842 SSPTVHSNCENAE
+2842 SYPTANSKCENAE
-2855 FPDVAGYHHEPTENQ
+2855 FPGVAGYQHEPTENQ

-2876 ECCVDQSSNTV
+2876 ECCVDQSGNAV
-2887 SEKASEHPHYRK
+2887 PEKAPTLSEGLNKSPKENPHYSK
-2899 DFLNYNKN
+2899 DFLNYNRN
-2907 LGTSEC
+2907 LGTSEY
-2913 SPSLLNCPASSADS
+2913 SPGLLNCPASSADS
-2927 LIVSNGDKG
+2927 LLVSSGDKG

-2956 SVSITFPGISQ
+2956 SLSVTFPGVSQ

-2973 NSAVA
+2973 NNSAVT
-2978 EATYDQSNKLPEKVA
+2978 EITYGQSNKLPEKVVE
-2993 GTELKEKIV
+2993 TEQKEQIV
-3002 QGYFQNCGEDRIKE
+3002 QVYFQNCGDIK

-3021 FSEHCSNTDSVTV
+3021 FSEHCSNTNSVTV
-3034 PESHLLTFQSQGRT
+3034 PESGLLTFQSQGQT
-3048 GHNDSKSLPSHSA
+3048 GRNESKSLPSHSA
-3061 EDTPPEIP
+3061 EDAPPETP
-3069 FQSSKNFSTFNTSSL
+3069 FQSSKNFSAFSTSSL
-3084 LGDSKSLVFSQL
+3084 LGDSKSLVFSQV
-3096 EDSLPDSCLTEK
+3096 EDSLQDSCSTEK

-3117 SVKEDFPQSF
+3117 SVKEGDFPQSL
-3127 ARVNYSALTAFSEF
+3127 ARVNYPVLTAFSEF
-3141 PLTADIGRGE
+3141 PSTADIGHGE

-3156 TSHSNILKRSPFVV
+3156 TSHSNILKQSPFAVW
-3170 LQIQDTQSDK
+3170 QIQDTQSDK
-3180 AVVFDEPVCA
+3180 AVVFDEPMYA

-3203 HCPVSDIDC
+3203 HFPVSDIDC
-3212 TSYKNS
+3212 SSYKNS
-3218 AVHGDPACGSN
+3218 AVDGEPAYGNN
-3229 SKKLDS
+3229 SKKPDS
-3235 DTKID
+3235 DIEID
-3240 QHHWDKVLPQ
+3240 QHHRDKVPPQ

-3272 LWDSRKGILIKE
+3272 FWDGNCPRRAVLIK
-3284 GPMRNTLKR
+3284 GGQMRNTLNR
-3293 STEELH
+3293 SKEELH
-3299 LNIEAEHF
+3299 SNIESEHF
-3307 AAKTEQRKTLGR
+3307 AVKTEQRKTLSR

-3326 NVSSK
+3326 NVSSN
-3331 SPNELTGSEVAVL
+3331 SPNELTGSETTML

-3355 PEYTCN
+3355 PRYTCN
-3361 SFSPAYPSYRS
+3361 SFGQAYPTYRS
-3372 PDARQLY
+3372 PDPREPY
-3379 PTVLGFER
+3379 HTVLGFER
-3387 NPADL
+3387 NHADL

-3399 PADEQTEQ
+3399 PAGEEIEQGS
-3407 VPDRTNAD
+3407 DRTNTD
-3415 SRKEILLCKNNICSN
+3415 GGKEILLRKNNICSSIDSAAAGAEAN
-3430 ACSTMGDTI
+3430 TCSTMGDTT

-3446 SEILNFSVK
+3446 SERLNFSVK

-3461 LKFLPENCD
+3461 IKFLPENHD
-3470 LTPQESKLMKFRSK
+3470 LTLQQSKLVQFRSK

-3497 QSERRSYL
+3497 QSELRPYL
-3505 QSHRV
+3505 RSHRV
-3510 SAPAIAVFSDTEYTL
+3510 SAPDIAVFSDTGYTL

-3546 MSVEPPSPTEDDLYG
+3546 MSVEPPSPTEDDFYE
-3561 IERFSKQESKNFLKV
+3561 IERFSKKESKNFLQG
-3576 KSKPRFRQKLPQTKK
+3576 KSKPRLQQKIAQTKK
-3591 FANCDGRNLQNFA
+3591 LANCDPKTLEKLA
-3604 ARSQSSQSLKDCT
+3604 ARSQSSQSLKDST
-3617 SQSPSSLLP
+3617 SQSPSSLQP
-3626 TAHSSVFAEANVH
+3626 TACISVCEEANVH
-3639 SKSSSVAQ
+3639 SKSNSVAQ
-3647 CSEGKG
+3647 CSEGEG
-3653 EEVGYQREM
+3653 EEAGYQPET
-3662 DLFLQDNKDA
+3662 DLFLQANKDA

-3683 IHPWQQDGASKIGW
+3683 IYPWQQDGACKIGW
-3697 KQYVFGSA
+3697 KQYAFGSA
-3705 SDVSCNQIPLNME
+3705 SDVSCKQIPLNTE

-3735 NSPFRSHLSSYAT
+3735 NSPFCSHLSSYAT

-3756 SSIEGLQEWDS
+3756 SSIEGLQERDN
-3767 VRQDFQS
+3767 VKQKFQLA
-3774 TYSSDSTK
+3774 YSSDSTK
-3782 QYSNLSS
+3782 QYSNISS

-3803 ENPPAQPRNSSMQ
+3803 ENSSTQPGNSSMQ

-3825 SESENPPK
+3825 SESEKPSK
-3833 KPPGTTCEQGTQTA
+3833 KPPGITRNKEKGTQTTT
-3847 ATGRYKRQRR
+3847 TGRYKRQRR

-3862 TDVSAKREETNRD
+3862 TDVSAKKEETNRD

-3888 LSMHLSQLLQNTSEL
+3888 LSMHLSQLLLNTSEL
-3903 LGNLSQQSIID
+3903 LGNLSQQTIID
-3914 NEQNAKINQ
+3914 SEQNAKINQ
-3923 KGTEGTVKAIRSD
+3923 KRAEDAVKAIRSD

-3960 EKQLEAKMEKE
+3960 EKQVEAKMEKD

-3996 KEETPSLEERT
+3996 KEETPTLEERT
-4007 QERTGIKSL
+4007 EEKTEMKSL

-4028 LEDSFMHLPHLRK
+4028 LEDSFMHLPCLPK
-4041 ISTPISHFQRMSLN
+4041 NSTPILHFQKTSLN
-4055 AQQNTAFASTRVS
+4055 AQQNIAFASTRVS
-4068 PLTSSLP
+4068 PLTPSLP
-4075 SSGQDSSSC
+4075 SSGQDGSSC

-4099 SYTQDKRSVNE
+4099 FYTRDKRSVNE

-4131 SPILTLSASPSSQA
+4131 SPILTLSASPSSQTA
-4145 ALSKSVC
+4145 FSKSAC
-4152 PIKEPLGFSS
+4152 PTKEPLGYSS
-4162 VASSPLHTQRKLRA
+4162 VASSPLHTKRRLRA
-4176 GPQFSMQHHVDNF
+4176 DPQFSMQHYVDNF

-4213 FSDKKAAKELSGQDG
+4213 FSDKKATKELLGQDG
-4228 SADLEQQHKLRVDT
+4228 SKDLEQQHRVRVDT
-4242 HTTICAERL
+4242 HTTICAEQL

-4256 LLEVSGHSEIVTG
+4256 MLEVSGHSEVVTG
-4269 DARDQGS
+4269 DVRDQSS
-4276 VARSLHCMYVTRAG
+4276 VAHSLHCMYVTRGG
-4290 RGSSGGIRNEKYAEN
+4290 RGSSGGIRHKKYSGN
-4305 SDTAL
+4305 PDTAL
-4310 IHNYPSPN
+4310 IHNYSSPN
-4318 ADLFF
+4318 ADLLF
-4323 NQKISA
+4323 NQKLS
-4329 TCSSKTNAGT
+4329 TTFSSKINAAT
-4339 SSEPLVEASSLQFHD
+4339 SSEPLVEASSVQFHD
-4354 FFWKNENSRPPPLS
+4354 FFWKNEDSCPPPLS
-4368 DVSDVQTSFRDES
+4368 DVSDVQTSFRDDS

-4397 KNTAFAKPYR
+4397 KSSTFAKPYR

-4447 SQAEKKPRSTRST
+4447 GQAEKKPRSTRST
-4460 EIEGNYQSCDSRS
+4460 EVEGNYQSCDSRS
-4473 REIKRLQRDRA
+4473 REIKRLQRERA
-4484 QIMSGIHLDLHQHPL
+4484 QIMSSIHLDLHQHPL
-4499 TVELTEAKLNYGI
+4499 TVELAEAKLNYGI
-4512 GETDALLRVLQGGTA
+4512 GETDALLRVLQRGAA

-4533 PVKQQLYERHMRA
+4533 PVKQQLYERHMRT

-4576 QTLDA
+4576 QTLDG
-4581 SQRDPDLPSRRRE
+4581 SQRDLDLPSRRRE

-4606 TRVQEPKRRSLQHPS
+4606 TRAQEPKRRSVQHPS
-4621 DIELLLRDYQKARE
+4621 DIELLLQDYQRARE
-4635 ETKTEIARAREKLR
+4635 ETKTEIARARDKLR

-4657 RIREQILSQVQKE
+4657 RIREQIFSQLQKE

-4721 GNTLLPRDIRGRS
+4721 GNTLVSRETRGCS
-4734 AVRNSQLYTP
+4734 AVRNSQLYTL

-4750 STFEASS
+4750 STFEAGR
-4757 IQLPLP
+4757 IQPPLP
-4763 SSSTSCRFTHGLT
+4763 SSGTSCRFTHGLT

-4810 RNFYMCQA
+4810 RN
-4818 AAGWKYQCTEKE
+4818 
-4830 VQVYYKVF
+4830 
-4838 PSATR
+4838 
-4843 HGFLGAGVI
+4843 L
-4852 ERPLPH
+4852 
-4858 VWGLVRDPGK
+4858 
-4868 RHLYDSSI
+4868 
-4876 NTARI
+4876 
-4881 HKKVTSHIHLEAS
+4881 
-4894 SIQLPLPSSST
+4894 
-4905 SCRFTHGLT
+4905 
-4914 ISVNSSSTKGYQDLS
+4914 
-4929 KHILANAT
+4929 
-4937 TEVMAAC
+4937 
-4944 SHNLRNFYTCQ
+4944 YTCQ

-4993 LPHVW
+4993 LPYVW

-5010 DSSINTARIH
+5010 DSSINIARIH

-5072 PHPCKEAVRGE
+5072 PQPCKEAVRGE

-5094 IVNGREVTRVI
+5094 IVNGREITRVI
-5105 YMAQVDLGAPAI
+5105 YMAQVDLAAPAI

-5122 SSMVKRQPLVIA
+5122 SSVAKQQPLVIA
-5134 RLAHLLTA
+5134 QLAQLLTAQCCSTTRH

>member
-1 MANVKVAVRVR
+1 MI
-12 PLSKRERA
+12 ERA
-20 EGGQVIVEVDD
+20 EGGRVIVEVDD

-45 DSSWDTREKTVAF
+45 DSSWDSREKTVAF

-242 PSEIA
+242 PSEIV

-282 LGIVISTLAQNSQM
+282 LGIVISTLAQNSQL
-296 FSSCQSINSI
+296 FSSCQSINTI

-311 SSHVDSPP
+311 SSRVDSPP
-319 SGSSSGSRRPAYI
+319 SGSSSGTRRPAYI
-332 PYRDSILTWLLKDS
+332 PYRDSVLTWLLKDS

-529 CLIENHSGVVTLRP
+529 CLIDNHCGIVTLRP

-551 NGSEVS
+551 NGCEVS

-596 PPTLGCG
+596 PPALSCG

-612 SCINSPH
+612 SCINSPR

-633 GENKCSLEPS
+633 EENKCSLEPS

-707 QQWLINEN
+707 QQWLIKEN
-715 KRLAALQQQQR
+715 KRLAALQQEQR

-739 AEVQSTSGLET
+739 AEAQSTTGLET

-800 AKQNLEQLEASC
+800 AKQNLEQLEAGC
-812 WLSEECVKHSQVPS
+812 WLSEECVKQPQVLS
-826 DNIAVQSSLDHHL
+826 DNIAARSSLDHHL
-839 QKSEKSLGLSSL
+839 QKRQKSFGLSSL
-851 QHRHLF
+851 HLF

-877 LSTSANID
+877 LSTSPNID

-890 STKGRFSPVEYLY
+890 STTGRLSPVEYLH

-908 ISGSDDHNDE
+908 VSGSDDLSDE
-918 KGVSFSVQRQ
+918 KGVSLSVQRQ
-928 LTEKQKSSSIENKEG
+928 LTEKQKPPPIENKKG
-943 AEKDSNDSAI
+943 AEKDSDDSAT

-958 KHYKKIEKLDD
+958 KDYKKIEKLDN
-969 SPGQPGSQNQT
+969 SPGQAGSQNQT
-980 SKGSSPDLFKEKDE
+980 SKCFSPDLFKEEDE
-994 PKTFITGRRLTKSKV
+994 PKTFITGRRMTKTKV
-1009 LGDLSQPAS
+1009 LGDLSQPAG
-1018 SNVAQNRAQVS
+1018 SNVAQNKAQVS
-1029 NKKIRMDINGKGHR
+1029 NKNIRVDINGKGHR
-1043 SSPENFPKQIKRTVY
+1043 STPENFPKQMKTTVY
-1058 GNPPSVHRN
+1058 DNPPSAHLN
-1067 QTVKNW
+1067 QTVKDW
-1073 KREANSALPSDEKSL
+1073 RREANSALPSHEKSS
-1088 VEQKEFLMA
+1088 VGQKELLMA

-1104 TKMSSQT
+1104 TKMNSQT

-1116 EKKWHSAEMLS
+1116 GRKWHSAEMLN
-1127 AGVSKTATDV
+1127 AGMSKTATDV
-1137 LGNWQEDDENEIS
+1137 LENWQENDENEIS

-1172 LKLEDFDR
+1172 LKLDDFDR
-1180 NKCPAN
+1180 SKCLAN

-1203 EKENKAKKQNASQ
+1203 EKENKAKKQNTSQ
-1216 FHKLKDHHE
+1216 FHKLKAHHE

-1235 NHISSLVVSYA
+1235 SHISSLVTSYA
-1246 SRRRLGKTERSFS
+1246 SHRRLGKAERSFS

-1285 MPAEI
+1285 VPAEI

-1296 PKLPAIQTEE
+1296 PKLPTIQIEE
-1306 DCESKTCDR
+1306 DSESKTCDR
-1315 DTEGTNLKL
+1315 DTEGTSYDLKL

-1346 KRTKVP
+1346 KGTEVP
-1352 FIEQERS
+1352 FIEQEMS
-1359 HERRL
+1359 LERRR

-1371 LPTNDAWSSCDS
+1371 LLTNDAWSSCDS
-1383 KVDISSPRIT
+1383 KVDISSPGIT

-1404 DAHMCSLSKPELWL
+1404 DAHLCSLSKPELWL

-1442 RHSPHRVNQIN
+1442 THSPHHVNQIS
-1453 SVFSSDTW
+1453 SVFSSDIW
-1461 EVPLPETTTVSRTS
+1461 EVPLPETTTVSRAS
-1475 ESRWANS
+1475 ESGSLNKIFKGWADS
-1482 NEDSSLECQNV
+1482 NENSSLESQNV

-1499 SVGPNSS
+1499 SVGPSSS
-1506 FVPTSA
+1506 FVPISA

-1528 QLGELST
+1528 QLGELSA
-1535 YRSATECAE
+1535 YRSAAECAE

-1558 SLVSEKEEN
+1558 SLVSKKEEN
-1567 SLPTT
+1567 SLPTA
-1572 HPELPKEHTLKKPPF
+1572 HPALPKDHTLKKTPF
-1587 ISVLPVQIVEQRNGC
+1587 ISVLPVQILEQMNGC
-1602 VDADL
+1602 ADGDL
-1607 EEDLLRT
+1607 EDDLFQT
-1614 FSKDELDND
+1614 FSKDGLDND
-1623 YNNLMAK
+1623 YNNVTAK
-1630 SSGTDTGSGNAS
+1630 SSVTDSGSRNAS
-1642 VSASA
+1642 VSAPA
-1647 AECSVGLAHNTTS
+1647 AECSMGLADNTTA
-1660 TQTSAVKHI
+1660 TQTSTVKHI
-1669 QFGNCGQLFPVQK
+1669 PFGNCGQLFPVQK
-1682 IPTGCDEGFFLSDLT
+1682 IPTCCDEGFFLSDLT

-1710 ILAGQ
+1710 MLAGQ
-1715 GEESADTEEFPRS
+1715 GEESADADKLPRS

-1737 ETDHEQIPKEVTA
+1737 ETGHEQIPAEVTA

-1766 VVASATPIEMSQ
+1766 VVAASASYDQSATPIEMSQ
-1778 KETICMEIS
+1778 KERICMEIS
-1787 TDSLADVVPEVPP
+1787 TDSLADIVPEVPSS
-1800 FRDHEDYRS
+1800 RDHEEYVS

-1823 QKSDSKDYSPECSL
+1823 HKPDSKDYSPECSMA
-1837 VDSQANSLSQQIS
+1837 DNQANCLSQQIS

-1865 ESKEHNLLNSQAVVQ
+1865 ESKEHKVLNSQAIVQ
-1880 KEFSSKYKNL
+1880 KEFPSKYKNL
-1890 VVNEVNYFLLNVNGK
+1890 VVNEVNVFLLNVNGK
-1905 NTKSSPAAICENT
+1905 NTKSFPSAVCENT
-1918 NDFLPESNS
+1918 NDLLPESNS
-1927 SLFYKVSAKANLFQ
+1927 SLFYEVSTKANLFQ

-1952 LKHVTRVE
+1952 LEHATRVK
-1960 GDCDATSNPT
+1960 GDCDATSNLT
-1970 VESSVTESC
+1970 VEVSVTESC
-1979 SDVRSGCLCPTCSSK
+1979 PDVCSGCLCPTRSSK
-1994 STGQNN
+1994 STGQKN
-2000 TAHKTTDISAEFDAP
+2000 TTHKATDISAELDAS

-2022 QNKSLLA
+2022 QNKFLCE
-2029 SREEKE
+2029 SREGKE
-2035 VFFESDCPEDIVHV
+2035 AFFESDCPENIF
-2049 EHDANSELGRVFECN
+2049 L
-2064 TNASAAI
+2064 TAI
-2071 SPESSYRKKES
+2071 SQEESSYRNKES
-2082 KFFKNTETDTEEAM
+2082 KFSINVEMDTEETM
-2096 AHYQNTGTAR
+2096 APYRNRGTSR
-2106 DEEIKKSINNGS
+2106 DEEIKKSINIAS
-2118 NLEKSALEIKS
+2118 NLEKSALEIQS
-2129 RHTESLPDRSVA
+2129 RHSESLPDRPVA
-2141 QVQSVAE
+2141 LVQSVTE

-2162 NPKKLTDT
+2162 NPKKPTDT
-2170 TVCEVHCEFN
+2170 AACEVHCEFN
-2180 TNPCLTHEEVDK
+2180 TNLCLTHEEVDK
-2192 DELQKTGT
+2192 DELQETST

-2210 LASFCQKEKSE
+2210 LVHLGSQLETNSFCQKEKNE
-2221 KIEIGTYSAELSVA
+2221 KIEIGIYSPELSVV
-2235 PKTTPSAV
+2235 PKAIPSSV
-2243 SSHTTGTNQNTLGFL
+2243 CSHTTDTTQNTLAFL
-2258 DTCKGLLQMNGTTE
+2258 DTCEGLLQMNRTE
-2272 NIAETEL
+2272 NVAETEL
-2279 IPKRQGNISAKLDNE
+2279 IPRRQGNISAKLENE
-2294 GQINSDHLIEHCV
+2294 GQISSDNLTEHCV
-2307 PNCLPQEDKVN
+2307 PNCFPQEDKVN
-2318 ECEVTG
+2318 KCEVTG

-2332 STEELVLMRQE
+2332 NTEELVLTRQE
-2343 DICTDENV
+2343 DVCTDENV
-2351 YFNEQSPVLH
+2351 YFNEQSPALH
-2361 QMSCDRGDEEEILD
+2361 QMYCDRGDKEEILD
-2375 QFKIPEMYL
+2375 QFKIPERYL
-2384 VASKVEP
+2384 MASKVEL

-2396 DNLRYH
+2396 DDSRYH
-2402 YPSEM
+2402 DPTEM
-2407 SEDGDSADSAT
+2407 SEDGGSVDSDT
-2418 EIGNA
+2418 ELGNV
-2423 VDACEYSVDDSVV
+2423 VDACEYSVDDNAG
-2436 IDQYRTEE
+2436 IDQYGTEQK
-2444 RFSSLNRHTYMS
+2444 FTSLNRHTYMS
-2456 CSVQSPEH
+2456 CPVQSPEH
-2464 GTSENLNV
+2464 GTSENVNV
-2472 NIARKSS
+2472 GIVRKSS

-2488 SRLVEMAKVD
+2488 FRAEEEKVQLMKLVEMAKAD

-2509 EVELIFLQSLD
+2509 EVELIFLQNLD

-2532 THDDSRLNEILRESQ
+2532 TRDDSRLNEILRESQ
-2547 WMSTSFSG
+2547 WVSTSFSG

-2563 QSPPSSLKCTEKNQ
+2563 QNPPPSLKRTEKNQ
-2577 EVQDSPCQSVNEP
+2577 ELRDSPCQSVNKP
-2590 LHLGGSDDSHLVQDV
+2590 LYLGGSDGSRLVQDV
-2605 PTALKGCTQPSDSSL
+2605 PTALKGCTKPSNSSL
-2620 GTGAVLPYYETLMGT
+2620 GTGAVLPYYETLMES

-2642 ATANKTGEDEHLP
+2642 ATPNKTAEEEDLP
-2655 GQTQSKSAPLLQTR
+2655 GKTQGKSVALLQTR

-2680 VFKNGPDYALSA
+2680 VLKNGPDYAIPA
-2692 QPDNENSSSTPH
+2692 QPANENSSFTPY
-2704 SAGGLESGTVVLQ
+2704 SAGGVESGTVVLQ

-2729 IDSYE
+2729 SDSSE
-2734 DTIQDIKNSYE
+2734 DIIPDNNNAYE

-2758 DCFNSMEDTTQE
+2758 DCLNSMEDTAQE
-2770 VKNTIVPDSLALDTS
+2770 VKDTIVPDSPLLDTS

-2791 KKEVMEGIG
+2791 EKEVMEDIE
-2800 VGKTHSSLENSTQNV
+2800 VEKTHSLLEGSTQKIF
-2815 LQNINTTQKIPHL
+2815 QNINTTQKVPHL
-2828 GGSSLHDEKTFLRA
+2828 GGSSLHDEKAFLSA
-2842 SSPTVHSNCENAE
+2842 SYPTANSKCENAE
-2855 FPDVAGYHHEPTENQ
+2855 FPSVAGYQHEPTENQ

-2876 ECCVDQSSNTV
+2876 ECCADQSGSTV
-2887 SEKASEHPHYRK
+2887 SERASALSEGLNRSPKENPHHSK
-2899 DFLNYNKN
+2899 DFLNYNRN

-2913 SPSLLNCPASSADS
+2913 SPGLLNCQASPADS
-2927 LIVSNGDKG
+2927 LMVSNGDKG
-2936 KNDTVL
+2936 KNDTIL

-2956 SVSITFPGISQ
+2956 SVSVTFSAVSQ
-2967 KGDEKE
+2967 KGDGKE
-2973 NSAVA
+2973 NNSVVA
-2978 EATYDQSNKLPEKVA
+2978 EATYDQSNKLPEKVV

-3002 QGYFQNCGEDRIKE
+3002 QSYFQNCGDIKE

-3021 FSEHCSNTDSVTV
+3021 FSEHCNNTDGVTV
-3034 PESHLLTFQSQGRT
+3034 PESCLLTFQSQGQT
-3048 GHNDSKSLPSHSA
+3048 ALNESMPLPSHSA
-3061 EDTPPEIP
+3061 EDTPPETT
-3069 FQSSKNFSTFNTSSL
+3069 FQSSKNFSAFNTSSL
-3084 LGDSKSLVFSQL
+3084 PGDSKSLVFSQL
-3096 EDSLPDSCLTEK
+3096 KDSLQDSCLTEK
-3108 VSCNSADVC
+3108 VSCNSANVC
-3117 SVKEDFPQSF
+3117 SVKEGNFPQSF
-3127 ARVNYSALTAFSEF
+3127 ARVNSPALKAFSEY
-3141 PLTADIGRGE
+3141 PLTADTGHGE
-3151 TSTYD
+3151 ISTYD
-3156 TSHSNILKRSPFVV
+3156 TSHSNILKQSPFAV

-3203 HCPVSDIDC
+3203 HCPVSDTDC
-3212 TSYKNS
+3212 TSYDNS
-3218 AVHGDPACGSN
+3218 AVDGEPAYGRT
-3229 SKKLDS
+3229 SKKPDG

-3240 QHHWDKVLPQ
+3240 QHHWDKVPPQ
-3250 EACNK
+3250 ETCNK
-3255 HIEKIP
+3255 HIEKIL
-3261 NDNSLLLPSLP
+3261 NDNSLLLPSFP
-3272 LWDSRKGILIKE
+3272 LWDTRRAILIKE
-3284 GPMRNTLKR
+3284 GQVGNTLNR
-3293 STEELH
+3293 SKEELH
-3299 LNIEAEHF
+3299 SNIEAEHF
-3307 AAKTEQRKTLGR
+3307 AVKMEQRKTLSR

-3326 NVSSK
+3326 NVSSN
-3331 SPNELTGSEVAVL
+3331 SPNELTGSEVAVM
-3344 ENLYP
+3344 ENLYT

-3361 SFSPAYPSYRS
+3361 SFSPAYPTYRS
-3372 PDARQLY
+3372 PDPKQPY
-3379 PTVLGFER
+3379 HTVLGFER

-3392 QDNCQYV
+3392 HDNCRYV
-3399 PADEQTEQ
+3399 PAGEQIEQ
-3407 VPDRTNAD
+3407 VPDRTSTD
-3415 SRKEILLCKNNICSN
+3415 GRKEVLLCKNSICSN
-3430 ACSTMGDTI
+3430 IDSPAADAEADTCSTTEDTI

-3446 SEILNFSVK
+3446 SEILNFSLK
-3455 NNETTS
+3455 SNETTS
-3461 LKFLPENCD
+3461 IKFLPENRD
-3470 LTPQESKLMKFRSK
+3470 LTPQESNLVLSRSK

-3497 QSERRSYL
+3497 QSERRPYL

-3535 YSTSKSLQDLN
+3535 YSASKSLQDLN

-3561 IERFSKQESKNFLKV
+3561 IERFSKQDSKNFLQV
-3576 KSKPRFRQKLPQTKK
+3576 KSKPRFQQKRAQTKK
-3591 FANCDGRNLQNFA
+3591 FRNCDPRNLKNFA
-3604 ARSQSSQSLKDCT
+3604 ARSQSNQSLKNCT

-3626 TAHSSVFAEANVH
+3626 TARGSVFAEANVH

-3653 EEVGYQREM
+3653 EEAGYQPET
-3662 DLFLQDNKDA
+3662 DLFLQDNKEA

-3683 IHPWQQDGASKIGW
+3683 IHPWQQDGACKIGW

-3774 TYSSDSTK
+3774 AYSSDSTK

-3803 ENPPAQPRNSSMQ
+3803 ENPSAQPGNSSMQ

-3825 SESENPPK
+3825 SESEKPSK
-3833 KPPGTTCEQGTQTA
+3833 KPPGITCEQGTQTA
-3847 ATGRYKRQRR
+3847 TAGRYKRQRR

-3862 TDVSAKREETNRD
+3862 TDVSAKKEETNRD

-3914 NEQNAKINQ
+3914 NEQNAKSYQ
-3923 KGTEGTVKAIRSD
+3923 KGTEGAVKAIRSD

-3949 EILEKPQSKHE
+3949 EVLEKPQSKHE
-3960 EKQLEAKMEKE
+3960 EKQVEAKMEKE

-3983 EIGADTVGEIPKR
+3983 AIGADTVGEIPKR
-3996 KEETPSLEERT
+3996 KEETLSLEERT
-4007 QERTGIKSL
+4007 QEGAGIKSL

-4028 LEDSFMHLPHLRK
+4028 LEDSFMHLPHLPK
-4041 ISTPISHFQRMSLN
+4041 TSSPVLHFQKASLN
-4055 AQQNTAFASTRVS
+4055 AQQNVAFASTRVS
-4068 PLTSSLP
+4068 PLASSLP
-4075 SSGQDSSSC
+4075 SSGQDGSSC

-4099 SYTQDKRSVNE
+4099 SSTQDKRSVNE

-4131 SPILTLSASPSSQA
+4131 SPILTLSASPSSQNA
-4145 ALSKSVC
+4145 FGKSVC
-4152 PIKEPLGFSS
+4152 PVKEPLGFSS

-4176 GPQFSMQHHVDNF
+4176 GPQYSMQHHVDNF

-4202 EHKSIRKKSGT
+4202 EHKSIRKKPGT
-4213 FSDKKAAKELSGQDG
+4213 FSDKKAAKELLGQYG
-4228 SADLEQQHKLRVDT
+4228 SKDSEQQHRVRVDT
-4242 HTTICAERL
+4242 QTTICAERL

-4256 LLEVSGHSEIVTG
+4256 TLEVSGHSEVVTG

-4276 VARSLHCMYVTRAG
+4276 VAHSLHCMYVTRAG
-4290 RGSSGGIRNEKYAEN
+4290 RGSLGGIGHEKHTGN

-4318 ADLFF
+4318 AGSFF
-4323 NQKISA
+4323 NQKISV
-4329 TCSSKTNAGT
+4329 TCSNKTNAGT
-4339 SSEPLVEASSLQFHD
+4339 SSDPLVEASSLQFHD
-4354 FFWKNENSRPPPLS
+4354 FFWKNENSCPPPLS
-4368 DVSDVQTSFRDES
+4368 DASDVQTSFQDDS
-4381 TDSVT
+4381 TDSVA

-4440 GSMTDLR
+4440 GSVTDLQ

-4460 EIEGNYQSCDSRS
+4460 EMEGNYQSCDSRS
-4473 REIKRLQRDRA
+4473 REIKRLQRERA

-4512 GETDALLRVLQGGTA
+4512 GETDALLRVLQGGAA

-4533 PVKQQLYERHMRA
+4533 PVKQQLYERHMRT

-4581 SQRDPDLPSRRRE
+4581 SQRDLDLPSRRRE

-4606 TRVQEPKRRSLQHPS
+4606 TRVQEPKRRGVQHPS
-4621 DIELLLRDYQKARE
+4621 DIELLLRDYQRARE
-4635 ETKTEIARAREKLR
+4635 ETKTEIARARDKLR

-4657 RIREQILSQVQKE
+4657 RIREQIFSQLQKE

-4721 GNTLLPRDIRGRS
+4721 GNTLVSRDTRGRS
-4734 AVRNSQLYTP
+4734 AVRNSQLYTS

-4750 STFEASS
+4750 STFEASR
-4757 IQLPLP
+4757 IQPPLP
-4763 SSSTSCRFTHGLT
+4763 SSGTSCRFTHGLT

-4810 RNFYMCQA
+4810 RN
-4818 AAGWKYQCTEKE
+4818 
-4830 VQVYYKVF
+4830 
-4838 PSATR
+4838 
-4843 HGFLGAGVI
+4843 L
-4852 ERPLPH
+4852 
-4858 VWGLVRDPGK
+4858 
-4868 RHLYDSSI
+4868 
-4876 NTARI
+4876 
-4881 HKKVTSHIHLEAS
+4881 
-4894 SIQLPLPSSST
+4894 
-4905 SCRFTHGLT
+4905 
-4914 ISVNSSSTKGYQDLS
+4914 
-4929 KHILANAT
+4929 
-4937 TEVMAAC
+4937 
-4944 SHNLRNFYTCQ
+4944 YTCQ

-4984 LGAGVIERP
+4984 LGAGVIERS

-5034 DTSLCYL
+5034 DTSRCYL

-5061 LAIQSVYDASM
+5061 LAVQSVYDASM

-5094 IVNGREVTRVI
+5094 IVNGREITRVI

-5122 SSMVKRQPLVIA
+5122 SSMAKRQPLVIA
-5134 RLAHLLTA
+5134 QLAHLLTA

>member
-20 EGGQVIVEVDD
+20 EGGRVIVEVDD

-45 DSSWDTREKTVAF
+45 DSTWDSREKTVAF

-135 NDYSDQMASCRVKVS
+135 DDYSDQMASCRVKVS

-179 PETGPYVQGLTQ
+179 PETGPYVQGLTH

-306 TSEGE
+306 ASEGD
-311 SSHVDSPP
+311 SSRVDSSP

-400 REEIDRLKTMLMSFE
+400 REEIDRLKAMLMSFE

-444 LTKDWTSKWTDRKA
+444 LTKDWTNKWTERKA

-529 CLIENHSGVVTLRP
+529 CRIENRSGVVTLRP

-551 NGSEVS
+551 NGCPVS
-557 GSCRLSQGALI
+557 GSCRLSQGALV

-596 PPTLGCG
+596 PPALSCG

-612 SCINSPH
+612 SCINSTH
-619 YILSSLYNQKCRNC
+619 HILSSLHSGTCRNC
-633 GENKCSLEPS
+633 EEKNYSLEPS

-651 EYKQKLRDQEA
+651 EYKQKLRDLEA

-688 AEREL
+688 AEQEL

-726 EFAVQTEPTLCAE
+726 EFAVQTESTLCAA
-739 AEVQSTSGLET
+739 AEVQSPSGLET

-812 WLSEECVKHSQVPS
+812 WLSEECVKPPPVLS
-826 DNIAVQSSLDHHL
+826 DNIAAWPSLGDHL
-839 QKSEKSLGLSSL
+839 QKRQKSSGSSSL
-851 QHRHLF
+851 QRLL
-857 CNPYLPQVPSCF
+857 CNSYLPQVPSCF
-869 SKRESVST
+869 PKRESVSK
-877 LSTSANID
+877 LSTSPNID

-890 STKGRFSPVEYLY
+890 STTERLSPVEYLY
-903 RSGED
+903 RSGKD
-908 ISGSDDHNDE
+908 ISGSDDLNDE
-918 KGVSFSVQRQ
+918 KGISFSVQRQ
-928 LTEKQKSSSIENKEG
+928 LTEKQKISSIENKKLT
-943 AEKDSNDSAI
+943 EKDSNDSAI

-958 KHYKKIEKLDD
+958 KNHKRIEKLDD
-969 SPGQPGSQNQT
+969 TSRQAGSQNQT

-994 PKTFITGRRLTKSKV
+994 PKTLITGRRMTKSKV

-1018 SNVAQNRAQVS
+1018 SNVAQNKAQVS
-1029 NKKIRMDINGKGHR
+1029 NKKIRTDINGKGHR
-1043 SSPENFPKQIKRTVY
+1043 SSPENFPKQMKKTVY
-1058 GNPPSVHRN
+1058 GNPPSLHLN

-1073 KREANSALPSDEKSL
+1073 KREANSALPSHERSS

-1104 TKMSSQT
+1104 TKMNSQT

-1116 EKKWHSAEMLS
+1116 EKKWHSAEILS

-1164 YAKAFPEK
+1164 YVKAYPEK
-1172 LKLEDFDR
+1172 LKMEDFDR
-1180 NKCPAN
+1180 NKCLAN

-1203 EKENKAKKQNASQ
+1203 EKENKAKKQNTSQ
-1216 FHKLKDHHE
+1216 FYKLKAHHE

-1235 NHISSLVVSYA
+1235 NHISSLVTSYA
-1246 SRRRLGKTERSFS
+1246 SRRRLGKAERSFS

-1285 MPAEI
+1285 VPAEI

-1296 PKLPAIQTEE
+1296 PKLPATQMEE
-1306 DCESKTCDR
+1306 DHEFRTCNR
-1315 DTEGTNLKL
+1315 DTEGTNYDLKL

-1335 TASSNACKQLL
+1335 TASSNACRQLL
-1346 KRTKVP
+1346 KGTKVS
-1352 FIEQERS
+1352 FVEQERS
-1359 HERRL
+1359 LERRL

-1371 LPTNDAWSSCDS
+1371 LHTNDAWSSCDS
-1383 KVDISSPRIT
+1383 KVDTSNPRIT

-1404 DAHMCSLSKPELWL
+1404 DAHLCSLSKPELWL

-1431 FVSGSQQIHSI
+1431 FVSGSKQIHSI
-1442 RHSPHRVNQIN
+1442 THSPHVNQIN
-1453 SVFSSDTW
+1453 SVFSSDTL
-1461 EVPLPETTTVSRTS
+1461 EVPLPETTTASGAS
-1475 ESRWANS
+1475 ESGSLNKIFKGWTNS
-1482 NEDSSLECQNV
+1482 NENSSLKSQNV

-1499 SVGPNSS
+1499 SVGPSSS
-1506 FVPTSA
+1506 FIPTSA

-1522 HHPEQE
+1522 QYPEQE
-1528 QLGELST
+1528 QLGELSA
-1535 YRSATECAE
+1535 YKSAPERAE
-1544 TFSCLESTSTADCL
+1544 TFSCLESTSTTDCL
-1558 SLVSEKEEN
+1558 SGVES

-1572 HPELPKEHTLKKPPF
+1572 HPELPKDHTLKKPPF
-1587 ISVLPVQIVEQRNGC
+1587 ISVLPVHIVEQRNGC

-1607 EEDLLRT
+1607 EDDLVRT
-1614 FSKDELDND
+1614 FEKDELDND
-1623 YNNLMAK
+1623 YNILMTK
-1630 SSGTDTGSGNAS
+1630 SSVTDSGSG
-1642 VSASA
+1642 SASLSAPA
-1647 AECSVGLAHNTTS
+1647 AECSMGLAHTMTS

-1682 IPTGCDEGFFLSDLT
+1682 ISTCCNEGFFLSDLT
-1697 NKNCSLVSSYKLQ
+1697 NKNCSLVSSYNLQ
-1710 ILAGQ
+1710 TLAGQ
-1715 GEESADTEEFPRS
+1715 GAEPADTEEPPRS

-1737 ETDHEQIPKEVTA
+1737 ETDREQTPAEVAA

-1758 TTYQCHPL
+1758 TTYQRHPL
-1766 VVASATPIEMSQ
+1766 VAAASASYDQSATPIEMSQ
-1778 KETICMEIS
+1778 KERICMEIS
-1787 TDSLADVVPEVPP
+1787 TDSLADIVPEVPS
-1800 FRDHEDYRS
+1800 FRDHEEYIS
-1809 KDEDLSSLNHYEFK
+1809 KDEGLSSLNHYEFK
-1823 QKSDSKDYSPECSL
+1823 TDSKDCSP
-1837 VDSQANSLSQQIS
+1837 DSALADNQASCLSQQNS
-1850 ENSTLCTD
+1850 ENYTLCTD

-1865 ESKEHNLLNSQAVVQ
+1865 ESKEQNVLNSQAVFQ

-1890 VVNEVNYFLLNVNGK
+1890 VVNEVSYFLLNVNGK
-1905 NTKSSPAAICENT
+1905 NTKYFPAAICENT

-1927 SLFYKVSAKANLFQ
+1927 SLFYKVSTKANFFQ
-1941 SASETENYDKL
+1941 SASETENYDKPL
-1952 LKHVTRVE
+1952 EHATIVK
-1960 GDCDATSNPT
+1960 GDCDAASNLT
-1970 VESSVTESC
+1970 VEVSVTESC
-1979 SDVRSGCLCPTCSSK
+1979 SDAHSGCLCPTCSSK
-1994 STGQNN
+1994 STGQKN
-2000 TAHKTTDISAEFDAP
+2000 TTHKTTDISAEFDAS

-2022 QNKSLLA
+2022 QNKSLLE
-2029 SREEKE
+2029 SRKEKE
-2035 VFFESDCPEDIVHV
+2035 TFFESNCPEDIFRA
-2049 EHDANSELGRVFECN
+2049 EHDANTELGRVFECN

-2071 SPESSYRKKES
+2071 SQEERLYKNKES
-2082 KFFKNTETDTEEAM
+2082 KIFRNKETDPEEAT
-2096 AHYQNTGTAR
+2096 APYQNTGTAR
-2106 DEEIKKSINNGS
+2106 DEEIIKSINNAS
-2118 NLEKSALEIKS
+2118 DLEKNALEKCIKS
-2129 RHTESLPDRSVA
+2129 RNTESLPDRPVA
-2141 QVQSVAE
+2141 QVQSVTE
-2148 DRSGKDFKD
+2148 DTSGKNFKD
-2157 ISLTQ
+2157 IGLIQ
-2162 NPKKLTDT
+2162 NPKKPTDIAA
-2170 TVCEVHCEFN
+2170 CEVLCEFN
-2180 TNPCLTHEEVDK
+2180 TNLCLTHEEVDK
-2192 DELQKTGT
+2192 DELQEAST

-2210 LASFCQKEKSE
+2210 LVHSDSQLETSSFCQKGKSE
-2221 KIEIGTYSAELSVA
+2221 KIELGIYSTELSVA

-2243 SSHTTGTNQNTLGFL
+2243 CSHTTGTIQNTLGFL
-2258 DTCKGLLQMNGTTE
+2258 DTCKGLLQTNGTTE
-2272 NIAETEL
+2272 NVAEAILT
-2279 IPKRQGNISAKLDNE
+2279 PRKQGNISAKIENE
-2294 GQINSDHLIEHCV
+2294 GQINSNSLIEHCV

-2318 ECEVTG
+2318 EGEVTG
-2324 SEEQNTMT
+2324 SEEQITTTN
-2332 STEELVLMRQE
+2332 TEELVIMRQE
-2343 DICTDENV
+2343 DICTEENV
-2351 YFNEQSPVLH
+2351 YFNEQSPALH
-2361 QMSCDRGDEEEILD
+2361 QMYGDKGDKEEILD
-2375 QFKIPEMYL
+2375 QFKIPERYL
-2384 VASKVEP
+2384 MASEVEP
-2391 NTLLE
+2391 NILLE
-2396 DNLRYH
+2396 DDSRYH
-2402 YPSEM
+2402 DPTEM
-2407 SEDGDSADSAT
+2407 SEDGDSVDSAT
-2418 EIGNA
+2418 EIEN
-2423 VDACEYSVDDSVV
+2423 VTDACEYSVYDSAG
-2436 IDQYRTEE
+2436 IDQYRTEQK
-2444 RFSSLNRHTYMS
+2444 FTSLDRHTYMS
-2456 CSVQSPEH
+2456 CSVQSPQH
-2464 GTSENLNV
+2464 GTSKNLNV
-2472 NIARKSS
+2472 GIIRRSS
-2479 DICELDQLG
+2479 DICELDQVG
-2488 SRLVEMAKVD
+2488 SRAEEEKVQLMKLVEMAKAD
-2498 KQKQIFVENTE
+2498 KQKELFVENTE
-2509 EVELIFLQSLD
+2509 EVELIFLENLD
-2520 ELFPENKGSYQM
+2520 ELFPENKGSCQM
-2532 THDDSRLNEILRESQ
+2532 THDDSRLDEILRESQ
-2547 WMSTSFSG
+2547 WISTSFSG
-2555 NNEDISKQ
+2555 NNKDISKQ
-2563 QSPPSSLKCTEKNQ
+2563 QNPPASQKCTEKNQ
-2577 EVQDSPCQSVNEP
+2577 ELQDSPCQSVNQP
-2590 LHLGGSDDSHLVQDV
+2590 LHLGGSDDSHLAQDV
-2605 PTALKGCTQPSDSSL
+2605 PTALKGCTKPSNSNL
-2620 GTGAVLPYYETLMGT
+2620 GAGAVLPYYETLMES
-2635 EISVGTS
+2635 EIGVGTS
-2642 ATANKTGEDEHLP
+2642 VTANKMGEDEHLP
-2655 GQTQSKSAPLLQTR
+2655 GKTQSKNVALLQTR
-2669 TMQQRQ
+2669 TMQQSQ
-2675 EEESF
+2675 EEEFS
-2680 VFKNGPDYALSA
+2680 VFKNGPDFAISVH
-2692 QPDNENSSSTPH
+2692 PVNENSSFTPY
-2704 SAGGLESGTVVLQ
+2704 SAGGLESGTAVLQ
-2717 QRAKGSSFFLEK
+2717 QKAKGSSFFLERL
-2729 IDSYE
+2729 DFSE
-2734 DTIQDIKNSYE
+2734 DIMQDINNAHG
-2745 EHSMDLMVNKLLK
+2745 EHSMDLIVNKLLN
-2758 DCFNSMEDTTQE
+2758 DCLNSIEDTAQE
-2770 VKNTIVPDSLALDTS
+2770 VKDTTDSDSPVLDTS

-2791 KKEVMEGIG
+2791 EKEVMEDIG
-2800 VGKTHSSLENSTQNV
+2800 VGKTHSLLESSTQKIF
-2815 LQNINTTQKIPHL
+2815 QNTTQKVPHL
-2828 GGSSLHDEKTFLRA
+2828 GASSVHDEKTFLSA
-2842 SSPTVHSNCENAE
+2842 SYPTANSKCDNAG
-2855 FPDVAGYHHEPTENQ
+2855 VAGYQHEPTENQ
-2870 EHEASE
+2870 EHGASA
-2876 ECCVDQSSNTV
+2876 ECSADPPGNTV
-2887 SEKASEHPHYRK
+2887 SEKASALSEDLIKSPKENPHYSK
-2899 DFLNYNKN
+2899 DFLNYNRN
-2907 LGTSEC
+2907 LGTSEP
-2913 SPSLLNCPASSADS
+2913 SPGLLNCPASSAGS
-2927 LIVSNGDKG
+2927 LIVSNGDIG
-2936 KNDTVL
+2936 KNDIVL

-2956 SVSITFPGISQ
+2956 SVSVTFPGVSQ
-2967 KGDEKE
+2967 KGDGKE
-2973 NSAVA
+2973 NNSAVA
-2978 EATYDQSNKLPEKVA
+2978 EATYAPSDKLPEKAV
-2993 GTELKEKIV
+2993 GTEQKEKIV
-3002 QGYFQNCGEDRIKE
+3002 QGYFQSCGDIK

-3034 PESHLLTFQSQGRT
+3034 PESGLLTFQTQGQT
-3048 GHNDSKSLPSHSA
+3048 GHNESKALPSHSA
-3061 EDTPPEIP
+3061 EDTPPGTT
-3069 FQSSKNFSTFNTSSL
+3069 FQSSKKFGAFNTSSL

-3096 EDSLPDSCLTEK
+3096 ENSLQDSCLTEK
-3108 VSCNSADVC
+3108 MSCNSADVC
-3117 SVKEDFPQSF
+3117 SAKEGDFSQSF
-3127 ARVNYSALTAFSEF
+3127 ARVNYPDLTAFSEF
-3141 PLTADIGRGE
+3141 PLTANIGHGE
-3151 TSTYD
+3151 TSTCD
-3156 TSHSNILKRSPFVV
+3156 TSHSNILKQSPFAA
-3170 LQIQDTQSDK
+3170 LQDTQSDK

-3203 HCPVSDIDC
+3203 HFPMSDIDC
-3212 TSYKNS
+3212 TSYENYAVDRES
-3218 AVHGDPACGSN
+3218 AYGN
-3229 SKKLDS
+3229 NNKKPDS

-3240 QHHWDKVLPQ
+3240 QYRWDKVPPQ

-3272 LWDSRKGILIKE
+3272 FWDTRRAIPIKE
-3284 GPMRNTLKR
+3284 GQMRNTPNR
-3293 STEELH
+3293 SKEELH
-3299 LNIEAEHF
+3299 SSIEAEHF
-3307 AAKTEQRKTLGR
+3307 AVKTEQRKTLSR
-3319 EPAEKQT
+3319 ESAKKQT
-3326 NVSSK
+3326 NVSSN
-3331 SPNELTGSEVAVL
+3331 SPNELTGSEVTVL

-3355 PEYTCN
+3355 PEYICN
-3361 SFSPAYPSYRS
+3361 SFSPAYPTYRS
-3372 PDARQLY
+3372 PNPRQPY
-3379 PTVLGFER
+3379 HTVLGFER
-3387 NPADL
+3387 NSADL
-3392 QDNCQYV
+3392 QDNCQYG
-3399 PADEQTEQ
+3399 PAGEQIEQ
-3407 VPDRTNAD
+3407 VPDRINTD
-3415 SRKEILLCKNNICSN
+3415 RKEILLCKNNICSSVDSPGADAEADN
-3430 ACSTMGDTI
+3430 CSTMGDTI

-3446 SEILNFSVK
+3446 SERLNFSVK

-3461 LKFLPENCD
+3461 IKFLTDNHD
-3470 LTPQESKLMKFRSK
+3470 LTPQESKLVQLRSK

-3497 QSERRSYL
+3497 QSELRPYL

-3525 EASSKADPLL
+3525 EASSQADPVLHPA
-3535 YSTSKSLQDLN
+3535 SKSLQDLN
-3546 MSVEPPSPTEDDLYG
+3546 MSVEPPSPTEDDFYG
-3561 IERFSKQESKNFLKV
+3561 IERFSKQESKKFLQV
-3576 KSKPRFRQKLPQTKK
+3576 KSKPRFQQKIAQTKK
-3591 FANCDGRNLQNFA
+3591 LANCDPKNLRNFA
-3604 ARSQSSQSLKDCT
+3604 ASSQSSQSLKDSA

-3626 TAHSSVFAEANVH
+3626 TACSSVCAEANVH
-3639 SKSSSVAQ
+3639 SKSGSVAQ

-3653 EEVGYQREM
+3653 EEAGYQTEA
-3662 DLFLQDNKDA
+3662 DLFLQDNKDV

-3683 IHPWQQDGASKIGW
+3683 IHPWQQDGACKIGW

-3735 NSPFRSHLSSYAT
+3735 NSPFHSHLSSYAT

-3756 SSIEGLQEWDS
+3756 SSIEGLQEWDG

-3774 TYSSDSTK
+3774 ACSSDSTK
-3782 QYSNLSS
+3782 QYSNISI

-3803 ENPPAQPRNSSMQ
+3803 ENPSTQTGNSSMQ

-3825 SESENPPK
+3825 SESEKPSK
-3833 KPPGTTCEQGTQTA
+3833 KPPGITREQGTQTA
-3847 ATGRYKRQRR
+3847 TTGRYKRQRR

-3862 TDVSAKREETNRD
+3862 TDVSTKKEETNRD

-3914 NEQNAKINQ
+3914 NKQNAKINQ
-3923 KGTEGTVKAIRSD
+3923 KVTEGAIKAIRSD

-3949 EILEKPQSKHE
+3949 EILEKPPSRHE
-3960 EKQLEAKMEKE
+3960 EKQAEAKMENK

-3983 EIGADTVGEIPKR
+3983 EIGADTVGEIPK
-3996 KEETPSLEERT
+3996 KEEETPSLEERT
-4007 QERTGIKSL
+4007 QEQTGVKSL

-4028 LEDSFMHLPHLRK
+4028 LEDSFMHLPCLPK
-4041 ISTPISHFQRMSLN
+4041 TSTPTFHFQKPSLN
-4055 AQQNTAFASTRVS
+4055 APQNVAFASTRAS

-4075 SSGQDSSSC
+4075 SSGQDGSSC

-4092 STSQSPT
+4092 SPSQSPL
-4099 SYTQDKRSVNE
+4099 SYTQDKRSVSE

-4131 SPILTLSASPSSQA
+4131 SPILTLSASPSSQTA
-4145 ALSKSVC
+4145 FSKSVC
-4152 PIKEPLGFSS
+4152 PVKEPLGYSS

-4176 GPQFSMQHHVDNF
+4176 GQFSMQHHVDSF

-4202 EHKSIRKKSGT
+4202 EPKRIRKKSGT
-4213 FSDKKAAKELSGQDG
+4213 VSDKKAAGQDG
-4228 SADLEQQHKLRVDT
+4228 SRDWEQQHRLRVDT

-4256 LLEVSGHSEIVTG
+4256 TLEVSGHSEVVTG
-4269 DARDQGS
+4269 DVRDQGS
-4276 VARSLHCMYVTRAG
+4276 VAHSLHCMYVTRGG
-4290 RGSSGGIRNEKYAEN
+4290 RGSSGGTGHEKYTGN

-4310 IHNYPSPN
+4310 VHNYPSPN

-4354 FFWKNENSRPPPLS
+4354 FFWKNENSCPAPLS
-4368 DVSDVQTSFRDES
+4368 DVSDVQTSFRANS

-4397 KNTAFAKPYR
+4397 KNTTLAKPYR

-4440 GSMTDLR
+4440 GSVSDLR
-4447 SQAEKKPRSTRST
+4447 SQAEKKPGSTQST
-4460 EIEGNYQSCDSRS
+4460 EMEGNYQSCDSRS
-4473 REIKRLQRDRA
+4473 REIKRLQRERA
-4484 QIMSGIHLDLHQHPL
+4484 QIMSSIHLDLHQHPL

-4512 GETDALLRVLQGGTA
+4512 GETDALLRVLQRGAA

-4551 KERVKRLQRY
+4551 KERVKKLQRY

-4581 SQRDPDLPSRRRE
+4581 RQRDLDLPSRRRE
-4594 YLQQLRRDVVEN
+4594 YLQKLRRDVVEN
-4606 TRVQEPKRRSLQHPS
+4606 TRVQEPKRRNVQHPS
-4621 DIELLLRDYQKARE
+4621 DIELLLQDYQRARE
-4635 ETKTEIARAREKLR
+4635 ETKTEIARARDKLR

-4657 RIREQILSQVQKE
+4657 RIREQIFSQLQKE

-4721 GNTLLPRDIRGRS
+4721 GNTLVSRDTRGRS
-4734 AVRNSQLYTP
+4734 AVRNSQLYTL
-4744 EQLHKD
+4744 EQLQKD
-4750 STFEASS
+4750 SMFVFLFPAEASG
-4757 IQLPLP
+4757 IQPPLP
-4763 SSSTSCRFTHGLT
+4763 SSGTSCRFTHGLT

-4810 RNFYMCQA
+4810 RN
-4818 AAGWKYQCTEKE
+4818 
-4830 VQVYYKVF
+4830 
-4838 PSATR
+4838 
-4843 HGFLGAGVI
+4843 L
-4852 ERPLPH
+4852 
-4858 VWGLVRDPGK
+4858 
-4868 RHLYDSSI
+4868 
-4876 NTARI
+4876 
-4881 HKKVTSHIHLEAS
+4881 
-4894 SIQLPLPSSST
+4894 
-4905 SCRFTHGLT
+4905 
-4914 ISVNSSSTKGYQDLS
+4914 
-4929 KHILANAT
+4929 
-4937 TEVMAAC
+4937 
-4944 SHNLRNFYTCQ
+4944 YTCQ

-4993 LPHVW
+4993 LPYVW

-5072 PHPCKEAVRGE
+5072 PHPCKETVRGE

-5094 IVNGREVTRVI
+5094 IVNGREITRVV

-5122 SSMVKRQPLVIA
+5122 SSMAKQQPLVIA
-5134 RLAHLLTA
+5134 QLAHLLTA

>member
-1 MANVKVAVRVR
+1 
-12 PLSKRERA
+12 RERA
-20 EGGQVIVEVDD
+20 EGGRVIVEVDD
-31 KVAKVRNIKVDSRL
+31 KVAKVRSIKVDSRL
-45 DSSWDTREKTVAF
+45 DSNWDSREKTVAF

-135 NDYSDQMASCRVKVS
+135 DDYSDQMASCRVKVS

-179 PETGPYVQGLTQ
+179 PETGPYVQGLTH

-306 TSEGE
+306 TSEGD
-311 SSHVDSPP
+311 SSRVDSSP

-400 REEIDRLKTMLMSFE
+400 REEIDRLKAMLMSFE
-415 LRNSSPSWSDD
+415 L
-426 RDGNLTELV
+426 
-435 LQNEMKIEQ
+435 IEQ
-444 LTKDWTSKWTDRKA
+444 LTKDWTNKWTERKA

-529 CLIENHSGVVTLRP
+529 CRIENRSGVVTLRP

-551 NGSEVS
+551 NGCPVS
-557 GSCRLSQGALI
+557 GSCRLSQGALV

-596 PPTLGCG
+596 PPTLSCG

-612 SCINSPH
+612 SCINSTH
-619 YILSSLYNQKCRNC
+619 HILSSLH
-633 GENKCSLEPS
+633 S

-651 EYKQKLRDQEA
+651 EYKQKLRDLEA

-688 AEREL
+688 AEQEI

-726 EFAVQTEPTLCAE
+726 EFAVQTESTLCAE
-739 AEVQSTSGLET
+739 AEVQSPSGLET

-812 WLSEECVKHSQVPS
+812 WLSEECVKPPQVLS
-826 DNIAVQSSLDHHL
+826 DNIAAWPSLGDHL
-839 QKSEKSLGLSSL
+839 QKRQKSSDYCFINCYSYLQDVTVVETLLHSSCKDWT
-851 QHRHLF
+851 LF
-857 CNPYLPQVPSCF
+857 LLYFHSCF
-869 SKRESVST
+869 PKRESVSK
-877 LSTSANID
+877 LSTSPNID

-890 STKGRFSPVEYLY
+890 STTERLSPVEYLY
-903 RSGED
+903 RSGKD
-908 ISGSDDHNDE
+908 ISG
-918 KGVSFSVQRQ
+918 K
-928 LTEKQKSSSIENKEG
+928 
-943 AEKDSNDSAI
+943 KDSNDSAI

-958 KHYKKIEKLDD
+958 KNHKRIEKLDD
-969 SPGQPGSQNQT
+969 TSRQAGSQNHT
-980 SKGSSPDLFKEKDE
+980 SKCSSPDLFKEKDE
-994 PKTFITGRRLTKSKV
+994 PKTLITGRRMTKSKV

-1018 SNVAQNRAQVS
+1018 SNVAQNKAQVS
-1029 NKKIRMDINGKGHR
+1029 NKKIRTDINGKGHR
-1043 SSPENFPKQIKRTVY
+1043 SSPENFPKQMKKTVY
-1058 GNPPSVHRN
+1058 GNPPSLHLN

-1073 KREANSALPSDEKSL
+1073 KREANSALPSHERSS

-1104 TKMSSQT
+1104 TKMNSQT

-1116 EKKWHSAEMLS
+1116 EKKWHSAEILS

-1164 YAKAFPEK
+1164 YVKVFPEK
-1172 LKLEDFDR
+1172 LKMEDFDR
-1180 NKCPAN
+1180 NKCLAN

-1203 EKENKAKKQNASQ
+1203 EKENKAKKQNTSQ
-1216 FHKLKDHHE
+1216 FYKLKAHHE

-1235 NHISSLVVSYA
+1235 NHISSLVTSYA
-1246 SRRRLGKTERSFS
+1246 SRRRLGKAERSFS

-1285 MPAEI
+1285 VPAEI

-1296 PKLPAIQTEE
+1296 PKLPATQIEE
-1306 DCESKTCDR
+1306 DHESKTCNR
-1315 DTEGTNLKL
+1315 DAEGTNYDLKL

-1335 TASSNACKQLL
+1335 TASSNACRQLL
-1346 KRTKVP
+1346 KGTKVS
-1352 FIEQERS
+1352 FVEQERS
-1359 HERRL
+1359 LERKL

-1371 LPTNDAWSSCDS
+1371 LHTNDAWSSCDS
-1383 KVDISSPRIT
+1383 KVDTSNPRIT

-1404 DAHMCSLSKPELWL
+1404 DAHLCSLSKPELWL

-1431 FVSGSQQIHSI
+1431 FVSGSKQIHSI
-1442 RHSPHRVNQIN
+1442 THSPHVNRIN
-1453 SVFSSDTW
+1453 SVFSSDTL
-1461 EVPLPETTTVSRTS
+1461 EVPLPETTAASGAS
-1475 ESRWANS
+1475 ESGSLNKIFKGWTNS
-1482 NEDSSLECQNV
+1482 NENSSLKSQNV

-1499 SVGPNSS
+1499 SVGPSSS
-1506 FVPTSA
+1506 FIPTSA
-1512 EHDYYEHSRS
+1512 EHDYHEHSRS
-1522 HHPEQE
+1522 QYPEQE
-1528 QLGELST
+1528 QLGELSA
-1535 YRSATECAE
+1535 YKSATERAE
-1544 TFSCLESTSTADCL
+1544 TFSCLESTSTAGCL
-1558 SLVSEKEEN
+1558 SLVSKKEES

-1572 HPELPKEHTLKKPPF
+1572 HPELPKNHTLKKTPF
-1587 ISVLPVQIVEQRNGC
+1587 ISVLPVHVVEQRNGC

-1607 EEDLLRT
+1607 EDDLVRT

-1623 YNNLMAK
+1623 YNILMTK
-1630 SSGTDTGSGNAS
+1630 SSVTDSGSGSAS
-1642 VSASA
+1642 VSAPD
-1647 AECSVGLAHNTTS
+1647 AECSMGLAHSMTP

-1682 IPTGCDEGFFLSDLT
+1682 IPTCCNEGFFLSDLT
-1697 NKNCSLVSSYKLQ
+1697 NKSFSLVSSYNLQ
-1710 ILAGQ
+1710 TLAGQ
-1715 GEESADTEEFPRS
+1715 GAEPADTEEPPRS

-1737 ETDHEQIPKEVTA
+1737 EIDREQTPAEVAA

-1758 TTYQCHPL
+1758 TTYQRHPL
-1766 VVASATPIEMSQ
+1766 VAAASASYDQSATPIEMSQ
-1778 KETICMEIS
+1778 KERICMEIS
-1787 TDSLADVVPEVPP
+1787 TDSLADIVPEVPS
-1800 FRDHEDYRS
+1800 FRDHEEYIP
-1809 KDEDLSSLNHYEFK
+1809 KDEGLSSLNHYEFK
-1823 QKSDSKDYSPECSL
+1823 PDSKDYSP
-1837 VDSQANSLSQQIS
+1837 DSALADNQASCLSQQIS
-1850 ENSTLCTD
+1850 ENYTLCTD

-1865 ESKEHNLLNSQAVVQ
+1865 ESKEQNVLNSQAVVQ

-1890 VVNEVNYFLLNVNGK
+1890 VVNEVSYFLLNANGK
-1905 NTKSSPAAICENT
+1905 NTKYFPAAICENT

-1927 SLFYKVSAKANLFQ
+1927 SLFYKVSTKANLFQ
-1941 SASETENYDKL
+1941 SASETENYDKPL
-1952 LKHVTRVE
+1952 EHATIVK
-1960 GDCDATSNPT
+1960 GDRDATSNLT
-1970 VESSVTESC
+1970 VEVSVTESC
-1979 SDVRSGCLCPTCSSK
+1979 SDAHSGCLCPTCSSK
-1994 STGQNN
+1994 STGQKN
-2000 TAHKTTDISAEFDAP
+2000 TTHKTTDTSAEFDAS

-2022 QNKSLLA
+2022 QNKSLLE
-2029 SREEKE
+2029 SRKEKE
-2035 VFFESDCPEDIVHV
+2035 TFFESNCPEDIFCA
-2049 EHDANSELGRVFECN
+2049 EHDANTELGRVFECN
-2064 TNASAAI
+2064 TNTSAAI
-2071 SPESSYRKKES
+2071 SQEERLYKNKES
-2082 KFFKNTETDTEEAM
+2082 KIFRNKEMDPEEAT
-2096 AHYQNTGTAR
+2096 APYQNTGTAR
-2106 DEEIKKSINNGS
+2106 DEEIIKSINNAS
-2118 NLEKSALEIKS
+2118 DLEKNALEKCIKS
-2129 RHTESLPDRSVA
+2129 RNTESLPDRPVA
-2141 QVQSVAE
+2141 QVQSVTE
-2148 DRSGKDFKD
+2148 DTSGKNFKD
-2157 ISLTQ
+2157 IGLIQ
-2162 NPKKLTDT
+2162 NPKKPTDIAA
-2170 TVCEVHCEFN
+2170 CEVLCEFN
-2180 TNPCLTHEEVDK
+2180 TNLCLTHEEVDK
-2192 DELQKTGT
+2192 DELQEAST

-2210 LASFCQKEKSE
+2210 LVHSDSQLETSSFCQKGKSE
-2221 KIEIGTYSAELSVA
+2221 KRELGIYSIELSVA

-2243 SSHTTGTNQNTLGFL
+2243 CSHTTGTMQNTLGFL
-2258 DTCKGLLQMNGTTE
+2258 DTCKGLLQTNGATE
-2272 NIAETEL
+2272 NVAEAILT
-2279 IPKRQGNISAKLDNE
+2279 PGKQGNISAKIENE
-2294 GQINSDHLIEHCV
+2294 GQINSNSLIEHCV

-2318 ECEVTG
+2318 EGEVTG
-2324 SEEQNTMT
+2324 SEEQISTTN
-2332 STEELVLMRQE
+2332 TEEPPIMRQE
-2343 DICTDENV
+2343 DICTEENV
-2351 YFNEQSPVLH
+2351 YFNEQSPALH
-2361 QMSCDRGDEEEILD
+2361 QMYGDKGGKEEILD
-2375 QFKIPEMYL
+2375 QFKIPERYL
-2384 VASKVEP
+2384 MASEVEL
-2391 NTLLE
+2391 NILLE
-2396 DNLRYH
+2396 DDSRYH
-2402 YPSEM
+2402 DPTEM
-2407 SEDGDSADSAT
+2407 SEDGDSVDSAT
-2418 EIGNA
+2418 EIEN
-2423 VDACEYSVDDSVV
+2423 VTDACEYSVYDSAD
-2436 IDQYRTEE
+2436 IDQYRTEQK
-2444 RFSSLNRHTYMS
+2444 FTSLDRHMYMS
-2456 CSVQSPEH
+2456 CSVQSPQH
-2464 GTSENLNV
+2464 GTSKNLNV
-2472 NIARKSS
+2472 GIIRRSS
-2479 DICELDQLG
+2479 DICELDQVG
-2488 SRLVEMAKVD
+2488 SRAEEEKVQLMKPVEMAKAD
-2498 KQKQIFVENTE
+2498 KQKELFVENTE
-2509 EVELIFLQSLD
+2509 EVELIFLENLD
-2520 ELFPENKGSYQM
+2520 ELFPENKGSCQM
-2532 THDDSRLNEILRESQ
+2532 THDDSRLDEILRESQ
-2547 WMSTSFSG
+2547 WISTSFSG

-2563 QSPPSSLKCTEKNQ
+2563 QNPPASQKCTEKNQ
-2577 EVQDSPCQSVNEP
+2577 ELQDSPCQSVNQP
-2590 LHLGGSDDSHLVQDV
+2590 LHLGGSDDSHLAQDV
-2605 PTALKGCTQPSDSSL
+2605 PTALKGCTKPSNSNL
-2620 GTGAVLPYYETLMGT
+2620 GTGAVLPYYETLMES
-2635 EISVGTS
+2635 EIGVGTS
-2642 ATANKTGEDEHLP
+2642 VTANKMGEDEHLP
-2655 GQTQSKSAPLLQTR
+2655 G
-2669 TMQQRQ
+2669 
-2675 EEESF
+2675 
-2680 VFKNGPDYALSA
+2680 
-2692 QPDNENSSSTPH
+2692 
-2704 SAGGLESGTVVLQ
+2704 
-2717 QRAKGSSFFLEK
+2717 
-2729 IDSYE
+2729 
-2734 DTIQDIKNSYE
+2734 
-2745 EHSMDLMVNKLLK
+2745 
-2758 DCFNSMEDTTQE
+2758 
-2770 VKNTIVPDSLALDTS
+2770 
-2785 NLLSSS
+2785 
-2791 KKEVMEGIG
+2791 
-2800 VGKTHSSLENSTQNV
+2800 VGKTHSLLESSTQKIF
-2815 LQNINTTQKIPHL
+2815 QNTTQKVPHL
-2828 GGSSLHDEKTFLRA
+2828 GASSVHDEKTFLSA
-2842 SSPTVHSNCENAE
+2842 NYPTANSKCENAG
-2855 FPDVAGYHHEPTENQ
+2855 VAGCQHEPTENQ
-2870 EHEASE
+2870 EHGASE
-2876 ECCVDQSSNTV
+2876 ERSADPPGNTV
-2887 SEKASEHPHYRK
+2887 SEKALALSEDLIKSPKENPHYSK
-2899 DFLNYNKN
+2899 DFLNYNRN
-2907 LGTSEC
+2907 LGTSEP
-2913 SPSLLNCPASSADS
+2913 SPGLLNCPASSAGS

-2936 KNDTVL
+2936 KNNIVL

-2956 SVSITFPGISQ
+2956 SVSVTFPGVSQ
-2967 KGDEKE
+2967 KGDRKE
-2973 NSAVA
+2973 NNSAVA
-2978 EATYDQSNKLPEKVA
+2978 EATYAPSDKLPEKVVR
-2993 GTELKEKIV
+2993 TEQKEKIV
-3002 QGYFQNCGEDRIKE
+3002 QGYFQSCGDIK

-3034 PESHLLTFQSQGRT
+3034 PESGLLTFQTQGQT
-3048 GHNDSKSLPSHSA
+3048 GHNESKALPSHSA
-3061 EDTPPEIP
+3061 EDTPPRTT
-3069 FQSSKNFSTFNTSSL
+3069 FQSSKKFGAFNTSSL

-3096 EDSLPDSCLTEK
+3096 ENSLQDSCLTEK

-3117 SVKEDFPQSF
+3117 SAKEGDFSQSF
-3127 ARVNYSALTAFSEF
+3127 ARVNYPALTAFSKF
-3141 PLTADIGRGE
+3141 PLTANIGHGE
-3151 TSTYD
+3151 TSTCD
-3156 TSHSNILKRSPFVV
+3156 TSHSNILKQSPFAA
-3170 LQIQDTQSDK
+3170 LQDTQSDK

-3203 HCPVSDIDC
+3203 HFPMSDIDC
-3212 TSYKNS
+3212 TSYENYAVNGES
-3218 AVHGDPACGSN
+3218 AYGN
-3229 SKKLDS
+3229 NNKKPDS

-3240 QHHWDKVLPQ
+3240 QFRWDKVPPQ

-3261 NDNSLLLPSLP
+3261 NGNSLLLPSLP
-3272 LWDSRKGILIKE
+3272 FWDTRRAIPIKE
-3284 GPMRNTLKR
+3284 GQMRNTPNR
-3293 STEELH
+3293 SKEELH
-3299 LNIEAEHF
+3299 SNIEAEHF
-3307 AAKTEQRKTLGR
+3307 AVKTEQRKTLSR
-3319 EPAEKQT
+3319 ESAEKQT
-3326 NVSSK
+3326 NVSSN
-3331 SPNELTGSEVAVL
+3331 SPNELTGSEVTVL

-3361 SFSPAYPSYRS
+3361 SFSPAYPTYRS
-3372 PDARQLY
+3372 PNPRQPY
-3379 PTVLGFER
+3379 HTVLGFER
-3387 NPADL
+3387 NSADL
-3392 QDNCQYV
+3392 QDNCQYG
-3399 PADEQTEQ
+3399 PAG
-3407 VPDRTNAD
+3407 NH
-3415 SRKEILLCKNNICSN
+3415 
-3430 ACSTMGDTI
+3430 
-3439 MRNNTLK
+3439 
-3446 SEILNFSVK
+3446 
-3455 NNETTS
+3455 
-3461 LKFLPENCD
+3461 D
-3470 LTPQESKLMKFRSK
+3470 LTPQESKLVQLRSK

-3497 QSERRSYL
+3497 QSERRPYL

-3525 EASSKADPLL
+3525 EASSQADPVLHPA
-3535 YSTSKSLQDLN
+3535 SKSLQDLN
-3546 MSVEPPSPTEDDLYG
+3546 MSVEPPSPTEDDFYG
-3561 IERFSKQESKNFLKV
+3561 TERFSKQESKKFLQV
-3576 KSKPRFRQKLPQTKK
+3576 KSKPRFQQKIAQTKK
-3591 FANCDGRNLQNFA
+3591 LANCDPKNLQNFA
-3604 ARSQSSQSLKDCT
+3604 ARSQSSQSLKDSA

-3626 TAHSSVFAEANVH
+3626 TAHSSVCAEANVH
-3639 SKSSSVAQ
+3639 SKSGSVAQ

-3653 EEVGYQREM
+3653 EEAGYQTET
-3662 DLFLQDNKDA
+3662 DLFLQDNKDV

-3683 IHPWQQDGASKIGW
+3683 IHPWQQDGACKIGW

-3735 NSPFRSHLSSYAT
+3735 NSPFHSHLSSYAT

-3756 SSIEGLQEWDS
+3756 SSIE
-3767 VRQDFQS
+3767 
-3774 TYSSDSTK
+3774 
-3782 QYSNLSS
+3782 
-3789 ETLETNSENNTAEL
+3789 ENNTAEL
-3803 ENPPAQPRNSSMQ
+3803 ENPSTQPGNSSMQ

-3825 SESENPPK
+3825 SESEKPSK
-3833 KPPGTTCEQGTQTA
+3833 KPPGTTREQGTQTA
-3847 ATGRYKRQRR
+3847 TTGRYKRQRR

-3862 TDVSAKREETNRD
+3862 TDVSTKKEETNRD
-3875 LFHQPSSWTSMQN
+3875 LFHQHSSWTSMQN

-3914 NEQNAKINQ
+3914 NKQNAKINQ
-3923 KGTEGTVKAIRSD
+3923 KVTEGAIKALRSD

-3949 EILEKPQSKHE
+3949 EILEKPQSRHE
-3960 EKQLEAKMEKE
+3960 EKQAEAKMENE

-3983 EIGADTVGEIPKR
+3983 EIGADTVGEIPK
-3996 KEETPSLEERT
+3996 KEEETPSLEERT
-4007 QERTGIKSL
+4007 QEQTGVKSL

-4028 LEDSFMHLPHLRK
+4028 LEDSFMHLPCLPK
-4041 ISTPISHFQRMSLN
+4041 TSTPTFHFQKPSLN
-4055 AQQNTAFASTRVS
+4055 APQNVAFASTRAS

-4075 SSGQDSSSC
+4075 SSGQDGSSC

-4092 STSQSPT
+4092 STSQSPL
-4099 SYTQDKRSVNE
+4099 SYTQDKRSVSE

-4131 SPILTLSASPSSQA
+4131 SPILTLSASPSSQTA
-4145 ALSKSVC
+4145 FSKSVC
-4152 PIKEPLGFSS
+4152 PIKEPLGYSS

-4176 GPQFSMQHHVDNF
+4176 GQFSMQHHVDSF

-4202 EHKSIRKKSGT
+4202 EPKRIRKKSGT
-4213 FSDKKAAKELSGQDG
+4213 VSDKKAAKELLGQDG
-4228 SADLEQQHKLRVDT
+4228 SRDSEQQHRLRVDT

-4256 LLEVSGHSEIVTG
+4256 TLEVSGHSEVVTG
-4269 DARDQGS
+4269 DVRDQGS
-4276 VARSLHCMYVTRAG
+4276 VAHSLHC
-4290 RGSSGGIRNEKYAEN
+4290 I
-4305 SDTAL
+4305 
-4310 IHNYPSPN
+4310 YPSPN

-4354 FFWKNENSRPPPLS
+4354 FFWKNENSCPAPLS
-4368 DVSDVQTSFRDES
+4368 DVSDVQTSFHANS

-4397 KNTAFAKPYR
+4397 ENTTLAKPYR

-4440 GSMTDLR
+4440 GSVSDLR
-4447 SQAEKKPRSTRST
+4447 SQAEKKPGSTQST
-4460 EIEGNYQSCDSRS
+4460 EMEGNYQSCDSRS
-4473 REIKRLQRDRA
+4473 REIKRLQRERA
-4484 QIMSGIHLDLHQHPL
+4484 QIMSSIHLDLHQHPL

-4512 GETDALLRVLQGGTA
+4512 GETDALLRVLQRGAA

-4533 PVKQQLYERHMRA
+4533 PVKQQLYERHMRT

-4551 KERVKRLQRY
+4551 KERVKKLQRY

-4581 SQRDPDLPSRRRE
+4581 RQRDLDLPSRRRE
-4594 YLQQLRRDVVEN
+4594 YLQKLRRDVVEN
-4606 TRVQEPKRRSLQHPS
+4606 TRVQEPKRRNVQHPS
-4621 DIELLLRDYQKARE
+4621 DIELLLRDYQRARE
-4635 ETKTEIARAREKLR
+4635 ETKTEIARARDKLR

-4657 RIREQILSQVQKE
+4657 RIREQIFSQLQKE

-4721 GNTLLPRDIRGRS
+4721 GNTLVSRDTRGRS
-4734 AVRNSQLYTP
+4734 AVRNSQLYTL

-4750 STFEASS
+4750 STFEASG
-4757 IQLPLP
+4757 IQPLLP
-4763 SSSTSCRFTHGLT
+4763 SSGTSCRFTHGLT

-4810 RNFYMCQA
+4810 RNLYTRQA
-4818 AAGWKYQCTEKE
+4818 A
-4830 VQVYYKVF
+4830 
-4838 PSATR
+4838 
-4843 HGFLGAGVI
+4843 
-4852 ERPLPH
+4852 
-4858 VWGLVRDPGK
+4858 
-4868 RHLYDSSI
+4868 
-4876 NTARI
+4876 
-4881 HKKVTSHIHLEAS
+4881 
-4894 SIQLPLPSSST
+4894 
-4905 SCRFTHGLT
+4905 
-4914 ISVNSSSTKGYQDLS
+4914 
-4929 KHILANAT
+4929 
-4937 TEVMAAC
+4937 
-4944 SHNLRNFYTCQ
+4944 
-4955 AAAGWKYQCTEKEVQ
+4955 
-4970 VYYKVFPSATRHGF
+4970 
-4984 LGAGVIERP
+4984 
-4993 LPHVW
+4993 
-4998 GLVRD
+4998 
-5003 PGKRHLY
+5003 
-5010 DSSINTARIH
+5010 
-5020 KKVTSHIHLVYLVT
+5020 
-5034 DTSLCYL
+5034 
-5041 KQPRDF
+5041 
-5047 CCITVEAKEENLSV
+5047 
-5061 LAIQSVYDASM
+5061 
-5072 PHPCKEAVRGE
+5072 
-5083 ILPSAWILEPD
+5083 
-5094 IVNGREVTRVI
+5094 
-5105 YMAQVDLGAPAI
+5105 
-5117 PARLL
+5117 
-5122 SSMVKRQPLVIA
+5122 
-5134 RLAHLLTA
+5134 